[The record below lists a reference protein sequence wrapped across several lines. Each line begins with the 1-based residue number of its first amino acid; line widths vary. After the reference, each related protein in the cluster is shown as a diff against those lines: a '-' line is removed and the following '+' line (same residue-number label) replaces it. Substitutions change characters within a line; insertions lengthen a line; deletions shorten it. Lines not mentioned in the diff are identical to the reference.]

1 MTNKKLKLAAMS
13 VALTACVAAQPMAA
27 HAVEGPDPAED
38 NAAPQAEPVA
48 ESSTPAP
55 VAEEGEKQEK
65 VGEQEE
71 FFPPPVNEEAKS
83 EEQAPAFGP
92 GTKTDDIIIDYK
104 PAEKPEEPGE
114 SGKDGETDGSEG
126 SGETDET
133 ENPDGTYVKGD
144 VIDNSKKDEATG
156 KDGKIGE
163 ATKEETPDSS
173 SSTTVVD
180 PDAEVKKGDP
190 VVGKDEDGNTTITT
204 PTETT
209 GTETTTT
216 TGTGK
221 ADSSTTIT
229 DTKKG
234 EEINLDDELGKD
246 VRPDWKTDKDAKLGD
261 YTVDKVEPAKDGNSK
276 TLTLKKTSPTEE
288 KEMAA
293 EDIAKLLDVPEG
305 GVEKKEELDEEG
317 NPKTT
322 YTLKKEEIS
331 TDENGNTVTRVTY
344 YKITGNTVE
353 TTTETTLVLKV
364 EKGTV
369 DVNNEDLTTEIE
381 LPSITAKNTDET
393 KTDVIEISSEKL
405 GEMLQDEYYNNVTGE
420 YVYTENVDGKEYTYK
435 VKKMEDSKPLTNAQ
449 LAERLGEGFTGDDN
463 GVYYKGEKL
472 TFDQMEAVRKTLSYT
487 VEVTEVTKTPGQV
500 EGGQESIESAKETA
514 KLEAIKAALT
524 DAARNAGINVET
536 DDFKNQLN
544 TIDPTGKGQLNLS
557 YTDADGNVHTV
568 TLRYNGATVSA
579 PQPGTPDSS
588 KDTETRKDVTDNVIT
603 GTAYVTGSNTWTE
616 SGSLNGTYVKPGSGE
631 LPSLDG
637 WTIASKDPEKGT
649 TTYKKE
655 DTVTSPDG
663 TSTKITRTCTITE
676 SSASLSDTEKEEI
689 AWAELL
695 NQHPEYKNKDE
706 LKAAGYNINISSM
719 DFSGIKCVEWT
730 IDELSEST
738 KTDAKDLNDKLV
750 IPGGK
755 NWSIDEK
762 ARTITVDGKTYDK
775 VTKTNDGYTCTVEDK
790 NGVKT
795 TYTFTKQAGAPLTPE
810 EIQTALAG
818 QYSVSADSIRL
829 NADGKTATFTKG
841 NETITV
847 DYSTLSETLTVR
859 KDVHTSSS
867 VTDIIKDNKDLE
879 KAYDELW
886 KQIQEIQSK
895 LLPGEELWIGN
906 LEVTDKTEKT
916 DIIKYFTTAISPENM
931 SKDELIKALQ
941 EQERIAKNST
951 YVANKGSDYEETKKN
966 YYSGEKTD
974 EFKSFSKAP
983 DGSKI
988 EVYWKLTWWGG
999 YYYYTDANGQE
1010 VRVHSNTVHYE
1021 EQRDDIGH
1029 LDLASGSKLDLL
1041 PDKDDKVDQT
1051 DCVLV
1056 SKNLKLEWNYDAG
1069 NLVNGKGNQLVG
1081 LDSKISW
1088 DDEGGEGNG
1097 HYEYD
1102 RGTPNNCPDKSAY
1115 YKLTGTVA
1123 YDPIKENGSIKLY
1136 QGQRGDYWTPGI
1148 SAEDQAINAYLKATG
1163 SSKTAASL
1171 TKKERDAIV
1180 GTYVVQIGTT
1190 GTNSTGESGYQ
1201 VYLKSSELTAYGYMT
1216 RDANT
1221 CINSTYKRQ
1230 DGTWGYVGGYDLMI
1244 SKLTQVSE
1252 GKVVGQTESTIKTIT
1267 APLSIRSS
1275 QDFANRLLELNK
1287 QTTTHK
1293 TSESATAYG
1302 ENTSGGFDGAYT
1314 QNKSETVTGSGTGK
1328 GHYTTFT
1335 EVLKKLFTGSGSKEH
1350 DEGKVSYT
1358 YRTTDKVDTT
1368 PVSKETVTTTDAHV
1382 DYNYTSIETR
1392 TVTVN
1397 GEETVIVP
1405 PVTPPV
1411 DPDTPDGPV
1420 EDETPDEVMTPETP
1434 ELPAVQDAAP
1444 DEVVLPAEP
1453 ELPAV
1458 QDATA
1463 LPQTGVN
1470 WMAALGMAFS
1480 GMLLTIAGAF
1490 ASLKYKEKH

>member
-27 HAVEGPDPAED
+27 HAVEGPDSVED
-38 NAAPQAEPVA
+38 NAAPQAEP
-48 ESSTPAP
+48 AP
-55 VAEEGEKQEK
+55 VEGKTAEGEVEGEEEKQE
-65 VGEQEE
+65 E
-71 FFPPPVNEEAKS
+71 FVPPENDEAKKDD
-83 EEQAPAFGP
+83 QAPAFGP

-104 PAEKPEEPGE
+104 PAEKPDETGKSGE
-114 SGKDGETDGSEG
+114 DGETDGSDG

-246 VRPDWKTDKDAKLGD
+246 VRPDWKTDKDAKLGG

-276 TLTLKKTSPTEE
+276 TLTLKKTSEPET
-288 KEMAA
+288 KKMSA
-293 EDIAKLLDVPEG
+293 EDVAKLLDVPEG
-305 GVEKKEELDEEG
+305 GVEKKTDDEG
-317 NPKTT
+317 NTT
-322 YTLKKEEIS
+322 YTLKKEETS

-344 YKITGNTVE
+344 YEITGNSVK
-353 TTTETTLVLKV
+353 TTTETTLKLKV
-364 EKGTV
+364 EKGTETKK
-369 DVNNEDLTTEIE
+369 DQDLSTEAE
-381 LPSITAKNTDET
+381 LPDSITVKNGKSELKVSKDILEKALDNGGTYTDTNKNITYTVT
-393 KTDVIEISSEKL
+393 KKEESSTKL
-405 GEMLQDEYYNNVTGE
+405 SNE
-420 YVYTENVDGKEYTYK
+420 
-435 VKKMEDSKPLTNAQ
+435 Q
-449 LAERLGEGFTGDDN
+449 LAKRLGDGFTYNAADDSIS
-463 GVYYKGEKL
+463 YKGEKL
-472 TFDQMEAVRKTLSYT
+472 TISQNDVYRKLLSYDVT
-487 VEVTEVTKTPGQV
+487 VTETIKNEGQV
-500 EGGQESIESAKETA
+500 EGGQASIDKANNDA

-524 DAARNAGINVET
+524 DAAKKTGINVDSE
-536 DDFKNQLN
+536 DFKNQLN

-568 TLRYNGATVSA
+568 TLCYDGATVSA
-579 PQPGTPDSS
+579 PQPGSS
-588 KDTETRKDVTDNVIT
+588 DPRKDTETRKDVTDNVIT

-631 LPSLDG
+631 LPSLEG
-637 WTIASKDPEKGT
+637 WTFDGIDTEKGT
-649 TTYKKE
+649 TIYKKE
-655 DTVTSPDG
+655 DTVTLSDG

-719 DFSGIKCVEWT
+719 DFSGIKRVEWT
-730 IDELSEST
+730 IAELSEST

-762 ARTITVDGKTYDK
+762 AGTITVDGKTYDK

-841 NETITV
+841 DETITV

-886 KQIQEIQSK
+886 KQIQEIRSK
-895 LLPGEELWIGN
+895 LPPDEELWIGN
-906 LEVTDKTEKT
+906 LEVTDKTKKT

-988 EVYWKLTWWGG
+988 EVYWKWTLWGG

-1069 NLVNGKGNQLVG
+1069 NLVNGKDNQPVG

-1088 DDEGGEGNG
+1088 DDEGGEGDG

-1180 GTYVVQIGTT
+1180 GTYVVKIGTT
-1190 GTNSTGESGYQ
+1190 DTNSTGESGYQ
-1201 VYLKSSELTAYGYMT
+1201 VYLKTSELTAYGYMT

-1335 EVLKKLFTGSGSKEH
+1335 EVLKKLFSGKGETSYDTGS
-1350 DEGKVSYT
+1350 VSYS
-1358 YRTTDKVDTT
+1358 YRTPDEVITSA
-1368 PVSKETVTTTDAHV
+1368 VSKTTKTTTDAHV

-1405 PVTPPV
+1405 PVTPPE
-1411 DPDTPDGPV
+1411 TPV
-1420 EDETPDEVMTPETP
+1420 EDETPDEVVTPETP
-1434 ELPAVQDAAP
+1434 ELPPVQDAAP
-1444 DEVVLPAEP
+1444 DDAAPETPVLPSDAV
-1453 ELPAV
+1453 LPAV
-1458 QDATA
+1458 QDA

>member
-27 HAVEGPDPAED
+27 HAVEGPDSVED
-38 NAAPQAEPVA
+38 NAAPQAEP
-48 ESSTPAP
+48 AP
-55 VAEEGEKQEK
+55 VEGKTAEGEVEGEEEKQE
-65 VGEQEE
+65 E
-71 FFPPPVNEEAKS
+71 FVPPVNDEAKKDD
-83 EEQAPAFGP
+83 QAPAFGP
-92 GTKTDDIIIDYK
+92 GTNTDDIIIDYK
-104 PAEKPEEPGE
+104 PAEKPDE
-114 SGKDGETDGSEG
+114 SGE

-246 VRPDWKTDKDAKLGD
+246 VRPDWKTDKDAKLGG

-276 TLTLKKTSPTEE
+276 TLTLKKTSEPET
-288 KEMAA
+288 KKMSA
-293 EDIAKLLDVPEG
+293 EDVAKLLDVPEG
-305 GVEKKEELDEEG
+305 GVEKKTDDEG
-317 NPKTT
+317 NTT
-322 YTLKKEEIS
+322 YTLKKEETS

-344 YKITGNTVE
+344 YEITGNSVK
-353 TTTETTLVLKV
+353 TTTETTLKLKV
-364 EKGTV
+364 EKGTETKK
-369 DVNNEDLTTEIE
+369 DQDLSTEAE
-381 LPSITAKNTDET
+381 LPDSITVKNGKSELKVSKDILEKALDNGGTYTDTDKNITYTVT
-393 KTDVIEISSEKL
+393 KKEESSTKL
-405 GEMLQDEYYNNVTGE
+405 SNE
-420 YVYTENVDGKEYTYK
+420 
-435 VKKMEDSKPLTNAQ
+435 Q
-449 LAERLGEGFTGDDN
+449 LAKRLGDGFTYNAADDSIS
-463 GVYYKGEKL
+463 YKGEKL
-472 TFDQMEAVRKTLSYT
+472 TISQNDVYRKLLSYDVT
-487 VEVTEVTKTPGQV
+487 VTETIKNEGQV
-500 EGGQESIESAKETA
+500 EGGQASIDKANNDA

-524 DAARNAGINVET
+524 DAAKKTGINVDSE
-536 DDFKNQLN
+536 DFKNQLN

-568 TLRYNGATVSA
+568 TLCYDGATVSA
-579 PQPGTPDSS
+579 PEPSS
-588 KDTETRKDVTDNVIT
+588 SDPSKNTETREDIKDYTVT

-631 LPSLDG
+631 LPSLEG
-637 WTIASKDPEKGT
+637 WTFDGIDTEKGT

-655 DTVTSPDG
+655 ETVTSPDG
-663 TSTKITRTCTITE
+663 TSTKIIRTCTITE
-676 SSASLSDTEKEEI
+676 SSASLSDAEKADI

-695 NQHPEYKNKDE
+695 KQHPEYKNEDE
-706 LKAAGYNINISSM
+706 LKAAGYNIDIGSM
-719 DFSGIKCVEWT
+719 DFSGIKRVEWT
-730 IDELSEST
+730 IGTLSEST
-738 KTDAKDLNDKLV
+738 KTDTKDLNDKLV

-762 ARTITVDGKTYDK
+762 AGTITVDGKTYDK

-841 NETITV
+841 DETITV

-886 KQIQEIQSK
+886 KQIQEIRSK
-895 LLPGEELWIGN
+895 LPPDEELWIGN
-906 LEVTDKTEKT
+906 LEVTDKTKKT

-988 EVYWKLTWWGG
+988 EVYWKWTLWGG

-1069 NLVNGKGNQLVG
+1069 NLVNGKDNQPVG

-1088 DDEGGEGNG
+1088 DDEGGEGDG

-1180 GTYVVQIGTT
+1180 GTYVVKIGTT
-1190 GTNSTGESGYQ
+1190 DTNSTGESGYQ
-1201 VYLKSSELTAYGYMT
+1201 VYLKTSELTAYGYMT

-1335 EVLKKLFTGSGSKEH
+1335 EVLKKLFSGKGETSYDTGS
-1350 DEGKVSYT
+1350 VSYS
-1358 YRTTDKVDTT
+1358 YRTPDEVITSA
-1368 PVSKETVTTTDAHV
+1368 VSKTTKTTTDAHV

-1405 PVTPPV
+1405 PVTPPE
-1411 DPDTPDGPV
+1411 TPV
-1420 EDETPDEVMTPETP
+1420 EDETPDEVVTPETP
-1434 ELPAVQDAAP
+1434 ELPPVQDAAP
-1444 DEVVLPAEP
+1444 DDAAPETPVLPSDAV
-1453 ELPAV
+1453 LPAV
-1458 QDATA
+1458 QDA

>member
-1 MTNKKLKLAAMS
+1 MTNKKLKLATMS

-27 HAVEGPDPAED
+27 HAVEGPDSVED
-38 NAAPQAEPVA
+38 NAAPQAEP
-48 ESSTPAP
+48 AP
-55 VAEEGEKQEK
+55 VEGKTAEGEVEGEEEKQE
-65 VGEQEE
+65 E
-71 FFPPPVNEEAKS
+71 FVPPVNDEAKKDD
-83 EEQAPAFGP
+83 QAPAFGP

-104 PAEKPEEPGE
+104 PAEKPDETGKSGE
-114 SGKDGETDGSEG
+114 DGETDGSDG

-163 ATKEETPDSS
+163 ATKEETPEGS

-246 VRPDWKTDKDAKLGD
+246 VRPDWKTDKDAKLGG

-353 TTTETTLVLKV
+353 TTTETTLKLKV
-364 EKGTV
+364 EKGTETKK
-369 DVNNEDLTTEIE
+369 DQDLSTEAE
-381 LPSITAKNTDET
+381 LPDSITVKNGKSELKVSKDILEKALDNGGTYTDTDKNITYTVT
-393 KTDVIEISSEKL
+393 KKEESSTKL
-405 GEMLQDEYYNNVTGE
+405 SNE
-420 YVYTENVDGKEYTYK
+420 
-435 VKKMEDSKPLTNAQ
+435 Q
-449 LAERLGEGFTGDDN
+449 LAKRLGDGFTYNAADDSIS
-463 GVYYKGEKL
+463 YKGEKL
-472 TFDQMEAVRKTLSYT
+472 TISQNDVYRKLLSYDVT
-487 VEVTEVTKTPGQV
+487 VTETIKNEGQV
-500 EGGQESIESAKETA
+500 EGGQASIDKANNDA

-568 TLRYNGATVSA
+568 TLRYDGATVSA
-579 PQPGTPDSS
+579 PQPGSS
-588 KDTETRKDVTDNVIT
+588 DPRKDTETRKDVTDNVIT

-655 DTVTSPDG
+655 ETVTLPDG
-663 TSTKITRTCTITE
+663 TSTKITRTCTIKE
-676 SSASLSDTEKEEI
+676 SSASLSDAEKEEI
-689 AWAELL
+689 AWKEL
-695 NQHPEYKNKDE
+695 QNKTGKD
-706 LKAAGYNINISSM
+706 KATLLQEGYSIDIGSM
-719 DFSGIKCVEWT
+719 DFSGIKRVEWT
-730 IDELSEST
+730 INELSEST

-841 NETITV
+841 DETITV

-867 VTDIIKDNKDLE
+867 VTGIIKDDKDLE

-895 LLPGEELWIGN
+895 LQPGEELRIG
-906 LEVTDKTEKT
+906 ETKIDSTTKKE
-916 DIIKYFTTAISPENM
+916 DIIKYFTKAISPDDM

-941 EQERIAKNST
+941 EQERIAKSST

-966 YYSGEKTD
+966 YYSGEKTG
-974 EFKSFSKAP
+974 EFKYFSKAP

-988 EVYWKLTWWGG
+988 EVYWKSTWGWNG
-999 YYYYTDANGQE
+999 YYYYTDANGHE
-1010 VRVHSNTVHYE
+1010 VRVDSNTVHSE
-1021 EQRDDIGH
+1021 EQRDDIKH

-1041 PDKDDKVDQT
+1041 PDEDGKVNQT

-1069 NLVNGKGNQLVG
+1069 KLVNGKDNQTVG

-1088 DDEGGEGNG
+1088 DDEGGKGSG

-1102 RGTPNNCPDKSAY
+1102 RGDPNKNPDKSAY

-1136 QGQRGDYWTPGI
+1136 QGQRGDYWTPSI
-1148 SAEDQAINAYLKATG
+1148 SAEDEAINAYLKATG
-1163 SSKTAASL
+1163 SNKTAASL

-1244 SKLTQVSE
+1244 SELTQVRE

-1275 QDFANRLLELNK
+1275 QDFAKRLLELNK
-1287 QTTTHK
+1287 QTTTTHK
-1293 TSESATAYG
+1293 TGEGATAYG
-1302 ENTSGGFDGAYT
+1302 ENTSGDFDGAYT
-1314 QNKSETVTGSGTGK
+1314 QKKSETVEGSGTGK

-1335 EVLKKLFTGSGSKEH
+1335 EVLKKIFSGSGSKEH
-1350 DEGKVSYT
+1350 DEGSVSYT
-1358 YRTTDKVDTT
+1358 HRTTDKVNTT

-1405 PVTPPV
+1405 PVTPPE
-1411 DPDTPDGPV
+1411 TPV
-1420 EDETPDEVMTPETP
+1420 EDETPDEVVTPETP
-1434 ELPAVQDAAP
+1434 ELPPVQDATPDAP
-1444 DEVVLPAEP
+1444 VLPSDAV
-1453 ELPAV
+1453 LPAV
-1458 QDATA
+1458 QDA

>member
-1 MTNKKLKLAAMS
+1 MEGK
-13 VALTACVAAQPMAA
+13 TAEGE
-27 HAVEGPDPAED
+27 VEG
-38 NAAPQAEPVA
+38 
-48 ESSTPAP
+48 
-55 VAEEGEKQEK
+55 EEEKQE
-65 VGEQEE
+65 E
-71 FFPPPVNEEAKS
+71 FVPPENDEAKKDD
-83 EEQAPAFGP
+83 QAPAFGP

-104 PAEKPEEPGE
+104 PAEKPEEPGK
-114 SGKDGETDGSEG
+114 SGEDGEADGSEG

-246 VRPDWKTDKDAKLGD
+246 VRPDWKTDKDAKLGG

-276 TLTLKKTSPTEE
+276 TLTLKKTSEPET
-288 KEMAA
+288 KEMSA
-293 EDIAKLLDVPEG
+293 EDVAKLLDVPED
-305 GVEKKEELDEEG
+305 GVEKKTDDEG
-317 NPKTT
+317 NTT
-322 YTLKKEEIS
+322 YTLKKEETS
-331 TDENGNTVTRVTY
+331 TDENGNTVTRTTY
-344 YKITGNTVE
+344 YEITGNTVE
-353 TTTETTLVLKV
+353 TTTETTLKLKV
-364 EKGTV
+364 EKGTETKK
-369 DVNNEDLTTEIE
+369 DQDLSTEAE
-381 LPSITAKNTDET
+381 LPDSITVKNGKSELKVSKDILEKALDNGGTYTDTDKNITYTVT
-393 KTDVIEISSEKL
+393 KKEESSTKL
-405 GEMLQDEYYNNVTGE
+405 SNE
-420 YVYTENVDGKEYTYK
+420 
-435 VKKMEDSKPLTNAQ
+435 Q
-449 LAERLGEGFTGDDN
+449 LAKRLGDGFTYNAADDSIS
-463 GVYYKGEKL
+463 YKGEKL
-472 TFDQMEAVRKTLSYT
+472 TISQNDVYRKLLSYDVT
-487 VEVTEVTKTPGQV
+487 VTETIKNEGQV
-500 EGGQESIESAKETA
+500 EGGQASIDKANNDA

-524 DAARNAGINVET
+524 DAAKKTGINVDSE
-536 DDFKNQLN
+536 DFKNQLN

-568 TLRYNGATVSA
+568 TLRYDGATVSA

-603 GTAYVTGSNTWTE
+603 GTAYVPGSNTWTE

-631 LPSLDG
+631 LPSLEG
-637 WTIASKDPEKGT
+637 WTFDGIDTEKGT

-655 DTVTSPDG
+655 ETVTSPDG

-676 SSASLSDTEKEEI
+676 SSASLSDAEKADI

-695 NQHPEYKNKDE
+695 KQHPEYKNEDE
-706 LKAAGYNINISSM
+706 LKAAGYNIDIGSM
-719 DFSGIKCVEWT
+719 DFSGIKRVEWT
-730 IDELSEST
+730 IGTLSEST
-738 KTDAKDLNDKLV
+738 KTDTKDLNDKLV

-755 NWSIDEK
+755 NWSIDEN
-762 ARTITVDGKTYDK
+762 AGTITVDGNIYRN
-775 VTKTNDGYTCTVEDK
+775 VTKTDDGYTCTVEDK

-895 LLPGEELWIGN
+895 LLPGEELWIG
-906 LEVTDKTEKT
+906 KTKIDSTTKKE
-916 DIIKYFTTAISPENM
+916 DIIKYFTKAISPENM

-988 EVYWKLTWWGG
+988 EVYWKSTWLWYG

-1010 VRVHSNTVHYE
+1010 VRVDNNTVHYE

-1041 PDKDDKVDQT
+1041 PDEDGKVDQT

-1069 NLVNGKGNQLVG
+1069 NLVNGKGNQPVG

-1088 DDEGGEGNG
+1088 DDEGGKGDG

-1102 RGTPNNCPDKSAY
+1102 RGNSNNCPDKSAY

-1148 SAEDQAINAYLKATG
+1148 SAEDEAINAYLKATG
-1163 SSKTAASL
+1163 SNKTAASL

-1244 SKLTQVSE
+1244 SELTQVSE

-1275 QDFANRLLELNK
+1275 QDFAKRLLELNK
-1287 QTTTHK
+1287 QTTTTHK
-1293 TSESATAYG
+1293 TGEGATAYG

-1314 QNKSETVTGSGTGK
+1314 QDKSETVTGSGTGK

-1335 EVLKKLFTGSGSKEH
+1335 EVLKKIFSGSGSKEH

-1358 YRTTDKVDTT
+1358 HRTTDNVNTT
-1368 PVSKETVTTTDAHV
+1368 PVSKETVTTTAAHV

-1420 EDETPDEVMTPETP
+1420 EDETPDEVVTPETP
-1434 ELPAVQDAAP
+1434 ELPPVQDATPDAP
-1444 DEVVLPAEP
+1444 VLPSDVV
-1453 ELPAV
+1453 LPAV
-1458 QDATA
+1458 QDA

-1480 GMLLTIAGAF
+1480 GMLLMVVGAF
-1490 ASLKYKEKH
+1490 TSLKYKEKH

>member
-27 HAVEGPDPAED
+27 HAVEGPDSVED
-38 NAAPQAEPVA
+38 NAAPQAEP
-48 ESSTPAP
+48 AP
-55 VAEEGEKQEK
+55 VEGKTAEGEVEGEEEKQE
-65 VGEQEE
+65 E
-71 FFPPPVNEEAKS
+71 FVPPVNDEAKKDD
-83 EEQAPAFGP
+83 QAPAFGP
-92 GTKTDDIIIDYK
+92 GTNTDDIIIDYK
-104 PAEKPEEPGE
+104 PAEKPDESGE
-114 SGKDGETDGSEG
+114 SGEGGEADGSEG

-209 GTETTTT
+209 GTQTTTT

-221 ADSSTTIT
+221 ADSSTAIT

-246 VRPDWKTDKDAKLGD
+246 VRPDWKTDKDAKLGG

-276 TLTLKKTSPTEE
+276 TLTLKKTSEPET
-288 KEMAA
+288 KEIEMSA
-293 EDIAKLLDVPEG
+293 EDVAKLLDVPED

-322 YTLKKEEIS
+322 YILKKEETS

-344 YKITGNTVE
+344 YEITGNTVK

-369 DVNNEDLTTEIE
+369 DVNNEDLNTPIQQPDIKDKETENVL
-381 LPSITAKNTDET
+381 LPSGKLESILEDSIKKDDNTYTYTETIPNEDGTITIREYTIT
-393 KTDVIEISSEKL
+393 KTDEAR
-405 GEMLQDEYYNNVTGE
+405 D
-420 YVYTENVDGKEYTYK
+420 
-435 VKKMEDSKPLTNAQ
+435 LTPEE
-449 LAERLGEGFTGDDN
+449 LAKRLGEDFTGDDN

-472 TFDQMEAVRKTLSYT
+472 TFEQMEAKRHALSYQVQIKET
-487 VEVTEVTKTPGQV
+487 HKTFDQV
-500 EGGQESIESAKETA
+500 EGGQESIKSAKETA

-524 DAARNAGINVET
+524 DAAKKTGINVDSE
-536 DDFKNQLN
+536 DFKNQLN

-568 TLRYNGATVSA
+568 TLRYDGATVSA

-616 SGSLNGTYVKPGSGE
+616 SGSLNGTYVKPGGGE
-631 LPSLDG
+631 LPSLEG
-637 WTIASKDPEKGT
+637 WTFDGIDTEKGT
-649 TTYKKE
+649 TIYKKE
-655 DTVTSPDG
+655 DTVTLPDG
-663 TSTKITRTCTITE
+663 TITKITRTCTITE

-719 DFSGIKCVEWT
+719 DFSGIKRVEWT

-738 KTDAKDLNDKLV
+738 KKDAKDLHDKLV

-762 ARTITVDGKTYDK
+762 AGTITVDGETYDK
-775 VTKTNDGYTCTVEDK
+775 VTKTADGYTCTVEDK

-795 TYTFTKQAGAPLTPE
+795 TYTFTKKAGAPLTPE

-841 NETITV
+841 DETITV

-895 LLPGEELWIGN
+895 LLPGEELWIG
-906 LEVTDKTEKT
+906 KTKIDSTTQKE

-974 EFKSFSKAP
+974 EFKYFSKAP

-988 EVYWKLTWWGG
+988 EVYWKSTWLWYG

-1010 VRVHSNTVHYE
+1010 VRVDDNTVHYE

-1069 NLVNGKGNQLVG
+1069 NLVNGKGNQTVG

-1088 DDEGGEGNG
+1088 DDEGGKGSG

-1102 RGTPNNCPDKSAY
+1102 RGDPNKNPDKSAY

-1123 YDPIKENGSIKLY
+1123 YDPTKENGNIKLY
-1136 QGQRGDYWTPGI
+1136 QGGYDGWYWV

-1163 SSKTAASL
+1163 SNKTAANLS
-1171 TKKERDAIV
+1171 KKERDAIV
-1180 GTYVVQIGTT
+1180 GTYVVKIGTT
-1190 GTNSTGESGYQ
+1190 DTNSTGESGYQ
-1201 VYLKSSELTAYGYMT
+1201 VYLKTSELTAYGYMT

-1230 DGTWGYVGGYDLMI
+1230 NGTWDYVGGYDLMI

-1293 TSESATAYG
+1293 TSESATASG
-1302 ENTSGGFDGAYT
+1302 ENTSGGFNGAYT
-1314 QNKSETVTGSGTGK
+1314 QDKSETVTGSGTGK

-1335 EVLKKLFTGSGSKEH
+1335 EVLKKLFSGKGETTY

-1358 YRTTDKVDTT
+1358 YRTTDKVNTT

-1411 DPDTPDGPV
+1411 TPPETPV
-1420 EDETPDEVMTPETP
+1420 EDETPDEVVTPETP
-1434 ELPAVQDAAP
+1434 ELPPVQDATPDDAAP
-1444 DEVVLPAEP
+1444 ETPVLPSDVV
-1453 ELPAV
+1453 LPAV
-1458 QDATA
+1458 QDA

>member
-1 MTNKKLKLAAMS
+1 M
-13 VALTACVAAQPMAA
+13 
-27 HAVEGPDPAED
+27 
-38 NAAPQAEPVA
+38 
-48 ESSTPAP
+48 
-55 VAEEGEKQEK
+55 
-65 VGEQEE
+65 
-71 FFPPPVNEEAKS
+71 NEEAKS

-92 GTKTDDIIIDYK
+92 GTKTDDITIDYK
-104 PAEKPEEPGE
+104 PAAKPEEPGK
-114 SGKDGETDGSEG
+114 SGEDGEADGSEG

-209 GTETTTT
+209 GTQTTTT

-261 YTVDKVEPAKDGNSK
+261 YTVDKVENSKDGNSK
-276 TLTLKKTSPTEE
+276 ELTLKKTSPTEE

-293 EDIAKLLDVPEG
+293 EDIAKLLDVPEDG
-305 GVEKKEELDEEG
+305 LEKKTDDEG
-317 NPKTT
+317 NTT
-322 YTLKKEEIS
+322 YTLKKEETS
-331 TDENGNTVTRVTY
+331 TDENGNTVTRTTY
-344 YKITGNTVE
+344 YEITGNTVK
-353 TTTETTLVLKV
+353 TTTETTLKLKV
-364 EKGTV
+364 EKGTETKK
-369 DVNNEDLTTEIE
+369 DQDLSTEAE
-381 LPSITAKNTDET
+381 LPDSITVKNGKSELKVSKDILEKALDNGGTYTDTDKNITYTVT
-393 KTDVIEISSEKL
+393 KKEESSTKL
-405 GEMLQDEYYNNVTGE
+405 SNE
-420 YVYTENVDGKEYTYK
+420 
-435 VKKMEDSKPLTNAQ
+435 Q
-449 LAERLGEGFTGDDN
+449 LAKRLGDGFTSNAADDSIS
-463 GVYYKGEKL
+463 YKGEKL
-472 TFDQMEAVRKTLSYT
+472 TISQNDVYRKLLSYDVT
-487 VEVTEVTKTPGQV
+487 VTETIKNEGQV
-500 EGGQESIESAKETA
+500 EGGQASIDKANNDA

-524 DAARNAGINVET
+524 DAAKKTGINVDSE
-536 DDFKNQLN
+536 DFKNQLN

-568 TLRYNGATVSA
+568 TLRYDGATVSA
-579 PQPGTPDSS
+579 PQPGSSDPS
-588 KDTETRKDVTDNVIT
+588 KDTETREDIKDYTVT

-631 LPSLDG
+631 LPSLEG
-637 WTIASKDPEKGT
+637 WTFDGIDTEKGT

-655 DTVTSPDG
+655 ETVTSPDG

-676 SSASLSDTEKEEI
+676 SSASLSDAEKEEI
-689 AWAELL
+689 AWKEL
-695 NQHPEYKNKDE
+695 QNKTGKD
-706 LKAAGYNINISSM
+706 KATLLQEGYSIDIGSM
-719 DFSGIKCVEWT
+719 DFSGIKRVEWT
-730 IDELSEST
+730 IDTLSEST
-738 KTDAKDLNDKLV
+738 KTDTKDLNDKLV

-755 NWSIDEK
+755 NWSIDEN
-762 ARTITVDGKTYDK
+762 AGTITVDGNIYRN
-775 VTKTNDGYTCTVEDK
+775 VTKTDDGYTCTVEDK

-795 TYTFTKQAGAPLTPE
+795 TYTFTKKAGAPLTPE

-841 NETITV
+841 DETITV

-867 VTDIIKDNKDLE
+867 VTGIIKDDKDLE

-895 LLPGEELWIGN
+895 LQPGEELRIG
-906 LEVTDKTEKT
+906 ETKIDSTTKKE
-916 DIIKYFTTAISPENM
+916 DIIKYFTKVISPDNM

-966 YYSGEKTD
+966 YYSGEKTG
-974 EFKSFSKAP
+974 EFKYFSKAP

-988 EVYWKLTWWGG
+988 EVYWKSTWGWNG
-999 YYYYTDANGQE
+999 YYYYTDANGHE
-1010 VRVHSNTVHYE
+1010 VRVDSNTVHSE

-1041 PDKDDKVDQT
+1041 PDKDGKVDQT

-1069 NLVNGKGNQLVG
+1069 NLVNGKDNQTVG

-1088 DDEGGEGNG
+1088 DDEGGEGSG

-1102 RGTPNNCPDKSAY
+1102 RGNRNNNPDKSAY

-1136 QGQRGDYWTPGI
+1136 QGGYDGWHWV

-1171 TKKERDAIV
+1171 TKKERNAIV
-1180 GTYVVQIGTT
+1180 GTYVVKIGTT
-1190 GTNSTGESGYQ
+1190 DTNSTGESGYQ
-1201 VYLKSSELTAYGYMT
+1201 VYLKTSELTAYGYMT

-1230 DGTWGYVGGYDLMI
+1230 TNSWDYVGGYDLMI
-1244 SKLTQVSE
+1244 SKLTQVRE

-1275 QDFANRLLELNK
+1275 QDFAKRLLELNK
-1287 QTTTHK
+1287 QTTTTHK
-1293 TSESATAYG
+1293 TGEGATAYG
-1302 ENTSGGFDGAYT
+1302 ENTSGGFDGTYT
-1314 QNKSETVTGSGTGK
+1314 QKKSETVEGSGTGK

-1335 EVLKKLFTGSGSKEH
+1335 EVLKKIFSGSGSKEH
-1350 DEGKVSYT
+1350 DEGSVSYT
-1358 YRTTDKVDTT
+1358 HRTTDKVNTT

-1392 TVTVN
+1392 KVTVS
-1397 GEETVIVP
+1397 GEETVIV
-1405 PVTPPV
+1405 PPV

-1420 EDETPDEVMTPETP
+1420 EDETPDEVVTPETP
-1434 ELPAVQDAAP
+1434 ELPPVQDATPDAP
-1444 DEVVLPAEP
+1444 VLPSDAV
-1453 ELPAV
+1453 LPAV

-1480 GMLLTIAGAF
+1480 GMLLMVVGAF
-1490 ASLKYKEKH
+1490 TSLKYKEKH

>member
-1 MTNKKLKLAAMS
+1 MLWK
-13 VALTACVAAQPMAA
+13 
-27 HAVEGPDPAED
+27 
-38 NAAPQAEPVA
+38 APTLSRITLPRR
-48 ESSTPAP
+48 PNP
-55 VAEEGEKQEK
+55 PLWK
-65 VGEQEE
+65 VRPQKARSRAKRKSRRSL
-71 FFPPPVNEEAKS
+71 PPPVNEEAKS

-92 GTKTDDIIIDYK
+92 GTKTDDITIDYK
-104 PAEKPEEPGE
+104 PAEKPGEPGK
-114 SGKDGETDGSEG
+114 SGEDGEADGSEG

-156 KDGKIGE
+156 KDGKIGT

-209 GTETTTT
+209 GTQTTTT

-246 VRPDWKTDKDAKLGD
+246 VRPDWKTDKDAKLGG

-344 YKITGNTVE
+344 YEITGNSVK
-353 TTTETTLVLKV
+353 TTTETTLKLKV
-364 EKGTV
+364 EKGTETKK
-369 DVNNEDLTTEIE
+369 DQDLSTEAE
-381 LPSITAKNTDET
+381 LPDSITVKNGKSELKVSKDILEKALDNGGTYTDTDKNITYTVT
-393 KTDVIEISSEKL
+393 KKEESSTKL
-405 GEMLQDEYYNNVTGE
+405 SNE
-420 YVYTENVDGKEYTYK
+420 
-435 VKKMEDSKPLTNAQ
+435 Q
-449 LAERLGEGFTGDDN
+449 LAKRLGDGFTYNAADDSIS
-463 GVYYKGEKL
+463 YKGEKL
-472 TFDQMEAVRKTLSYT
+472 TISQNDVYRKLLSYDVT
-487 VEVTEVTKTPGQV
+487 VTETIKNEGQV
-500 EGGQESIESAKETA
+500 EGGQASIDKANNDA

-524 DAARNAGINVET
+524 DAAKKTGINVDSE
-536 DDFKNQLN
+536 DFKNQLN

-568 TLRYNGATVSA
+568 TLCYDGATVSTDL
-579 PQPGTPDSS
+579 GTPDSS
-588 KDTETRKDVTDNVIT
+588 KDTETREDVKDYTVT

-655 DTVTSPDG
+655 ETVTSPDG

-676 SSASLSDTEKEEI
+676 SSASLTDTEKEEI
-689 AWAELL
+689 AWKEL
-695 NQHPEYKNKDE
+695 QNKTGKD
-706 LKAAGYNINISSM
+706 KATLLQEGYSIDIGSM
-719 DFSGIKCVEWT
+719 DFSGIKRVEWT
-730 IDELSEST
+730 IDTLSEST
-738 KTDAKDLNDKLV
+738 KTDTKDLNDKLV

-762 ARTITVDGKTYDK
+762 ARTITVDGKTYDN

-795 TYTFTKQAGAPLTPE
+795 TYTFTKQAGAPLTPD

-841 NETITV
+841 DETITV

-867 VTDIIKDNKDLE
+867 VTGIIKDDKDLE

-895 LLPGEELWIGN
+895 LQPGEELRIG
-906 LEVTDKTEKT
+906 ETKIDSTTKKE
-916 DIIKYFTTAISPENM
+916 DIIKYFTKAISPDNM

-966 YYSGEKTD
+966 YYSGEKTG
-974 EFKSFSKAP
+974 EFKYFSKAP

-988 EVYWKLTWWGG
+988 EVYWKSTWGWNG
-999 YYYYTDANGQE
+999 YYYYTDANGHE
-1010 VRVHSNTVHYE
+1010 VRVHSNTVHSE

-1041 PDKDDKVDQT
+1041 PDKDGKVDQT

-1056 SKNLKLEWNYDAG
+1056 SKDLKLEWNYDAG
-1069 NLVNGKGNQLVG
+1069 NLVNGKGNQTVG

-1088 DDEGGEGNG
+1088 DDEGGEGSG

-1102 RGTPNNCPDKSAY
+1102 RGNRNNNPDKSAY

-1136 QGQRGDYWTPGI
+1136 QGQWGDYWNPGI
-1148 SAEDQAINAYLKATG
+1148 SAEDEAINAYLKATG
-1163 SSKTAASL
+1163 SSKTYRDL
-1171 TKKERDAIV
+1171 TTKERNAIV
-1180 GTYVVQIGTT
+1180 GTYVVKIGTT

-1201 VYLKSSELTAYGYMT
+1201 VYLKSSELTAYGYMS

-1244 SKLTQVSE
+1244 SELTQVRE

-1275 QDFANRLLELNK
+1275 QDFAKRLLELNK
-1287 QTTTHK
+1287 QTTTTHK
-1293 TSESATAYG
+1293 TGEGATAYG
-1302 ENTSGGFDGAYT
+1302 ENTSGDFDGTYT
-1314 QNKSETVTGSGTGK
+1314 QKKSETVEGSGTGK

-1335 EVLKKLFTGSGSKEH
+1335 EVLKKIFSGSGSKEH

-1358 YRTTDKVDTT
+1358 YRTTDKVNTT

-1382 DYNYTSIETR
+1382 GYNYTSIETR
-1392 TVTVN
+1392 KVTVN

-1420 EDETPDEVMTPETP
+1420 EDETPDEVVTPETP
-1434 ELPAVQDAAP
+1434 ELPPVQDATPDAP
-1444 DEVVLPAEP
+1444 VLPSDAV
-1453 ELPAV
+1453 LPAV
-1458 QDATA
+1458 QDA

>member
-1 MTNKKLKLAAMS
+1 M
-13 VALTACVAAQPMAA
+13 
-27 HAVEGPDPAED
+27 
-38 NAAPQAEPVA
+38 
-48 ESSTPAP
+48 
-55 VAEEGEKQEK
+55 
-65 VGEQEE
+65 
-71 FFPPPVNEEAKS
+71 NEEAKS

-92 GTKTDDIIIDYK
+92 GTKTDDITIDYK
-104 PAEKPEEPGE
+104 PAAKPEEPGE
-114 SGKDGETDGSEG
+114 
-126 SGETDET
+126 TDEPET
-133 ENPDGTYVKGD
+133 PGDTHLKGD

-163 ATKEETPDSS
+163 ATKEETPEGS

-234 EEINLDDELGKD
+234 EGIDLNKELGE

-261 YTVDKVEPAKDGNSK
+261 YTVDKVENSKDGNSK
-276 TLTLKKTSPTEE
+276 ELTLKKTSEPET
-288 KEMAA
+288 KEMSA
-293 EDIAKLLDVPEG
+293 EDVAKLLDVPEG

-322 YTLKKEEIS
+322 YILKKEETS
-331 TDENGNTVTRVTY
+331 TDENGNTVTRTTY
-344 YKITGNTVE
+344 YEITGNTVK
-353 TTTETTLVLKV
+353 TTTETTLKLKV
-364 EKGTV
+364 EKGTETKK
-369 DVNNEDLTTEIE
+369 DQDLSTEAE
-381 LPSITAKNTDET
+381 LPDSITVKNGKSELKVSKDILEKALDNGGTYTDTDKNITYTVT
-393 KTDVIEISSEKL
+393 KKEESSTKL
-405 GEMLQDEYYNNVTGE
+405 SNE
-420 YVYTENVDGKEYTYK
+420 
-435 VKKMEDSKPLTNAQ
+435 Q
-449 LAERLGEGFTGDDN
+449 LAKRLGDGFTYNAADDSIS
-463 GVYYKGEKL
+463 YKGEKL
-472 TFDQMEAVRKTLSYT
+472 TISQNDVYRKLLSYDVT
-487 VEVTEVTKTPGQV
+487 VTETIKNEGQV
-500 EGGQESIESAKETA
+500 EGGQASIDKANNDA

-524 DAARNAGINVET
+524 DAAKKTGINVDSE
-536 DDFKNQLN
+536 DFKNQLN

-568 TLRYNGATVSA
+568 TLRYDGATVSA
-579 PQPGTPDSS
+579 PQPGSSDPS
-588 KDTETRKDVTDNVIT
+588 KDTETREDIKDYTVT

-631 LPSLDG
+631 LPSLEG
-637 WTIASKDPEKGT
+637 WTFDGIDTEKGT

-655 DTVTSPDG
+655 ETVTSPDG

-676 SSASLSDTEKEEI
+676 SSASLSDAEKEEI
-689 AWAELL
+689 AWKEL
-695 NQHPEYKNKDE
+695 QNKTGKD
-706 LKAAGYNINISSM
+706 KATLLQEGYSIDIGSM
-719 DFSGIKCVEWT
+719 DFSGIKRVEWT
-730 IDELSEST
+730 IDTLSEST
-738 KTDAKDLNDKLV
+738 KTDTKDLNDKLV

-755 NWSIDEK
+755 NWSIDEN
-762 ARTITVDGKTYDK
+762 AGTITVDGNIYRN
-775 VTKTNDGYTCTVEDK
+775 VTKTDDGYTCTVEDK

-795 TYTFTKQAGAPLTPE
+795 TYTFTKKAGAPLTPE

-841 NETITV
+841 DETITV

-867 VTDIIKDNKDLE
+867 VTGIIKDDKNLE

-895 LLPGEELWIGN
+895 LQPGEELRIG
-906 LEVTDKTEKT
+906 ETKIDSTTKKE
-916 DIIKYFTTAISPENM
+916 DIIKYFTKAISPDNM

-966 YYSGEKTD
+966 YYSGEKTG
-974 EFKSFSKAP
+974 EFKYFSKAP

-988 EVYWKLTWWGG
+988 EVYWKSTWGWNG
-999 YYYYTDANGQE
+999 YYYYTDANGHE
-1010 VRVHSNTVHYE
+1010 VRVDSNTVHSE

-1041 PDKDDKVDQT
+1041 PDKDGKVDQT

-1069 NLVNGKGNQLVG
+1069 NLVNGKDNQTVG

-1088 DDEGGEGNG
+1088 DDEGGEGSG

-1102 RGTPNNCPDKSAY
+1102 RGNRNNNPDKSAY

-1136 QGQRGDYWTPGI
+1136 QGGYDGWHWV

-1171 TKKERDAIV
+1171 TKKERNAIV
-1180 GTYVVQIGTT
+1180 GTYVVKIGTT
-1190 GTNSTGESGYQ
+1190 DTNSTGESGYQ
-1201 VYLKSSELTAYGYMT
+1201 VYLKTSELTAYGYMT

-1230 DGTWGYVGGYDLMI
+1230 TNSWDYVGGYDLMI
-1244 SKLTQVSE
+1244 SKLTQVRE

-1275 QDFANRLLELNK
+1275 QDFAKRLLELNK
-1287 QTTTHK
+1287 QTTTTHK
-1293 TSESATAYG
+1293 TGEGATAYG
-1302 ENTSGGFDGAYT
+1302 ENTSGGFDGTYT
-1314 QNKSETVTGSGTGK
+1314 QKKSETVEGSGTGK

-1335 EVLKKLFTGSGSKEH
+1335 EVLKKIFSGSGSKEH
-1350 DEGKVSYT
+1350 DEGSVSYT
-1358 YRTTDKVDTT
+1358 HRTTDKVNTT

-1392 TVTVN
+1392 KVTVS
-1397 GEETVIVP
+1397 GEETVIV
-1405 PVTPPV
+1405 PPV

-1420 EDETPDEVMTPETP
+1420 EDETPDEVVTPETP
-1434 ELPAVQDAAP
+1434 ELPPVQDATP
-1444 DEVVLPAEP
+1444 DAV
-1453 ELPAV
+1453 LPAV

-1480 GMLLTIAGAF
+1480 GMLLMVVGAF
-1490 ASLKYKEKH
+1490 TSLKYKEKH

>member
-27 HAVEGPDPAED
+27 HAVEGPDSVED
-38 NAAPQAEPVA
+38 NAAPQAEP
-48 ESSTPAP
+48 AP
-55 VAEEGEKQEK
+55 VEGKTAEGEVEGEEEKQE
-65 VGEQEE
+65 E
-71 FFPPPVNEEAKS
+71 FVPPVNDEAKKDD
-83 EEQAPAFGP
+83 QAPAFGP
-92 GTKTDDIIIDYK
+92 GTNTDDITIDYK
-104 PAEKPEEPGE
+104 PAEKPEEP
-114 SGKDGETDGSEG
+114 
-126 SGETDET
+126 GETDET

-246 VRPDWKTDKDAKLGD
+246 VRPDWSTDEKAKLGD
-261 YTVDKVEPAKDGNSK
+261 YTVKEVEPAKDGNSK
-276 TLTLKKTSPTEE
+276 TLTLKKTSEPET
-288 KEMAA
+288 KKMSA
-293 EDIAKLLDVPEG
+293 EDVAKLLDVPED
-305 GVEKKEELDEEG
+305 GVEKKTDDEG
-317 NPKTT
+317 KTT
-322 YTLKKEEIS
+322 YILKKEETS

-435 VKKMEDSKPLTNAQ
+435 VKKTEDSKPLTNAQ

-689 AWAELL
+689 AWNEL
-695 NQHPEYKNKDE
+695 QNKTGKD
-706 LKAAGYNINISSM
+706 KATLIQEGYSIDIGSM
-719 DFSGIKCVEWT
+719 DFSGIKRVEWT

-810 EIQTALAG
+810 EIQTALAV

-879 KAYDELW
+879 KAYDDLW

-988 EVYWKLTWWGG
+988 EVYWKSTWWGG

-1069 NLVNGKGNQLVG
+1069 NLVNGKGNQPVG

-1088 DDEGGEGNG
+1088 DDEGGEGDG

-1136 QGQRGDYWTPGI
+1136 QGGYDDWHWV

-1171 TKKERDAIV
+1171 TKKERNAIV
-1180 GTYVVQIGTT
+1180 GTYVVKIGTT
-1190 GTNSTGESGYQ
+1190 DTNSTGESGYQ
-1201 VYLKSSELTAYGYMT
+1201 VYLKTSELTAYGYMS

-1230 DGTWGYVGGYDLMI
+1230 TNSWDYVGGYDLMI

-1275 QDFANRLLELNK
+1275 QDFANRLLELNQ

-1293 TSESATAYG
+1293 TSERATAYG

-1314 QNKSETVTGSGTGK
+1314 QDKSETVTGSGTGK

-1335 EVLKKLFTGSGSKEH
+1335 EVLKKLFSGKGETSYDTGS
-1350 DEGKVSYT
+1350 VSYS
-1358 YRTTDKVDTT
+1358 YRTTDKVNTT

-1420 EDETPDEVMTPETP
+1420 EDETPDEVVTPETP
-1434 ELPAVQDAAP
+1434 ELPPVQDATP

-1458 QDATA
+1458 QDA

-1480 GMLLTIAGAF
+1480 GMLLMVVGAF

>member
-27 HAVEGPDPAED
+27 HAVEGPDSVED

-48 ESSTPAP
+48 ESPTPAP
-55 VAEEGEKQEK
+55 VAEEGEKQEEA
-65 VGEQEE
+65 GEQEE
-71 FFPPPVNEEAKS
+71 FVPPVNDEAKKDD
-83 EEQAPAFGP
+83 QAPAFGP

-104 PAEKPEEPGE
+104 PAEKPEEPGK
-114 SGKDGETDGSEG
+114 SGEDGEVDGSEG

-180 PDAEVKKGDP
+180 PDAEVKKGES

-209 GTETTTT
+209 GTQTTTT
-216 TGTGK
+216 TGIGK

-246 VRPDWKTDKDAKLGD
+246 VRPDWSTDEKAKLGD
-261 YTVDKVEPAKDGNSK
+261 YTVKEVEPSEDGNSK
-276 TLTLKKTSPTEE
+276 TLTLTKTDDSAPE
-288 KEMAA
+288 KEMSA
-293 EDIAKLLDVPEG
+293 EDIAKLLDVPED
-305 GVEKKEELDEEG
+305 GVEKKTDDEG
-317 NPKTT
+317 NTT
-322 YTLKKEEIS
+322 YILKKEETS
-331 TDENGNTVTRVTY
+331 TDENGNTVTRTTY
-344 YKITGNTVE
+344 YEITGNSVKTR
-353 TTTETTLVLKV
+353 TETTLVLKV

-435 VKKMEDSKPLTNAQ
+435 VKKTEDSKPLTNAQ

-487 VEVTEVTKTPGQV
+487 VEVTEITKTPGQV
-500 EGGQESIESAKETA
+500 EGGQESIKSAEETA

-689 AWAELL
+689 AWNEL
-695 NQHPEYKNKDE
+695 QNKTGKD
-706 LKAAGYNINISSM
+706 KATLIQEGYSIDIGSM
-719 DFSGIKCVEWT
+719 DFSGIKRVEWT

-762 ARTITVDGKTYDK
+762 AGTITVDGKTYDK

-841 NETITV
+841 DETITV

-988 EVYWKLTWWGG
+988 EVYWKSTWWGG

-1069 NLVNGKGNQLVG
+1069 NLVNGKGNQPVG

-1088 DDEGGEGNG
+1088 DDEGGEGDG

-1102 RGTPNNCPDKSAY
+1102 RGNPNNCPDKSAY

-1136 QGQRGDYWTPGI
+1136 QGGYDGWHWV

-1171 TKKERDAIV
+1171 TKKERNAIV
-1180 GTYVVQIGTT
+1180 GTYVVKIGTT

-1201 VYLKSSELTAYGYMT
+1201 VYLKTSELTAYGYMT

-1302 ENTSGGFDGAYT
+1302 ENTSGGFNGAYT
-1314 QNKSETVTGSGTGK
+1314 QDKSETVTGSGTGK

-1358 YRTTDKVDTT
+1358 YRTTDKVNTT

-1392 TVTVN
+1392 KVTVS

-1420 EDETPDEVMTPETP
+1420 EDETPDEVVTPETP
-1434 ELPAVQDAAP
+1434 ELPPVQDATPDDAAP
-1444 DEVVLPAEP
+1444 ETPVLPSDAV
-1453 ELPAV
+1453 LPAV
-1458 QDATA
+1458 QDA

>member
-1 MTNKKLKLAAMS
+1 M
-13 VALTACVAAQPMAA
+13 
-27 HAVEGPDPAED
+27 
-38 NAAPQAEPVA
+38 
-48 ESSTPAP
+48 
-55 VAEEGEKQEK
+55 
-65 VGEQEE
+65 
-71 FFPPPVNEEAKS
+71 NEEAKS

-92 GTKTDDIIIDYK
+92 GTKTDDITIDYK
-104 PAEKPEEPGE
+104 PAEKPEQPGK
-114 SGKDGETDGSEG
+114 SGEDGEADGSEG

-156 KDGKIGE
+156 KDGKIGT

-173 SSTTVVD
+173 SSATVVD

-234 EEINLDDELGKD
+234 EEIDLDDELGKD
-246 VRPDWKTDKDAKLGD
+246 VRPDWKTDKDAKLGG

-276 TLTLKKTSPTEE
+276 TLTLKKTSEPET
-288 KEMAA
+288 KEMSA
-293 EDIAKLLDVPEG
+293 EDVAKLLDVPED
-305 GVEKKEELDEEG
+305 GVEKKTDDEG
-317 NPKTT
+317 KTT
-322 YTLKKEEIS
+322 YILKKEETS

-353 TTTETTLVLKV
+353 TTTETTLKLKV

-369 DVNNEDLTTEIE
+369 DVDEKDLTTEIE

-405 GEMLQDEYYNNVTGE
+405 GEMLKDEYYNNDTGE
-420 YVYTENVDGKEYTYK
+420 YVYTETDANGKEYTYK
-435 VKKMEDSKPLTNAQ
+435 VKKTEDTKPLTNKQ
-449 LAERLGEGFTGDDN
+449 LADRLGEGFTGDDN

-472 TFDQMEAVRKTLSYT
+472 NLDQMEAVRKTLSYT

-500 EGGQESIESAKETA
+500 EGGQESIKSAEETA

-524 DAARNAGINVET
+524 DAAKKTGINVDSE
-536 DDFKNQLN
+536 DFKNQLN

-568 TLRYNGATVSA
+568 TLRYDGATVSA
-579 PQPGTPDSS
+579 PQPGSSDPS

-631 LPSLDG
+631 LPSFDG

-655 DTVTSPDG
+655 ETVTSPDG

-719 DFSGIKCVEWT
+719 DFSGIKRVEWT
-730 IDELSEST
+730 IDTLSEST
-738 KTDAKDLNDKLV
+738 KTDTKDLNDKLV

-755 NWSIDEK
+755 NWSIDEN
-762 ARTITVDGKTYDK
+762 AGTITVDGNIYRN
-775 VTKTNDGYTCTVEDK
+775 VTKTDDGYTCTVEDK

-895 LLPGEELWIGN
+895 LLPGEELWIG
-906 LEVTDKTEKT
+906 KTKIDSTTKKE
-916 DIIKYFTTAISPENM
+916 DIIKYFTKAISPENM

-988 EVYWKLTWWGG
+988 EVYWKSTWLWYG

-1010 VRVHSNTVHYE
+1010 VRVDNNTVHSE

-1041 PDKDDKVDQT
+1041 PDEDGKVDQT

-1069 NLVNGKGNQLVG
+1069 NLVNGKGNQPVG

-1088 DDEGGEGNG
+1088 DDEGGKGDG

-1102 RGTPNNCPDKSAY
+1102 RGNSNNCPDKSAY

-1148 SAEDQAINAYLKATG
+1148 SAEDEAINAYLKATG
-1163 SSKTAASL
+1163 SNKTAASL

-1244 SKLTQVSE
+1244 SELTQVSE

-1275 QDFANRLLELNK
+1275 QDFAKRLLELNK
-1287 QTTTHK
+1287 QTTTTHK
-1293 TSESATAYG
+1293 TGEGATAYG
-1302 ENTSGGFDGAYT
+1302 ENTSGDFDGTYT
-1314 QNKSETVTGSGTGK
+1314 QKKSETVEGSGTGK

-1335 EVLKKLFTGSGSKEH
+1335 EVLKKIFSGSGSKEH
-1350 DEGKVSYT
+1350 DEGSVSYT
-1358 YRTTDKVDTT
+1358 HRTTDKVNTT

-1382 DYNYTSIETR
+1382 GYNYTSIETR

-1405 PVTPPV
+1405 PVTPPE
-1411 DPDTPDGPV
+1411 TPV
-1420 EDETPDEVMTPETP
+1420 EDETPDEVVTPETP
-1434 ELPAVQDAAP
+1434 KLPPVQDATPDAPVLPSDAVLPAVQD
-1444 DEVVLPAEP
+1444 
-1453 ELPAV
+1453 
-1458 QDATA
+1458 A

>member
-1 MTNKKLKLAAMS
+1 M
-13 VALTACVAAQPMAA
+13 
-27 HAVEGPDPAED
+27 
-38 NAAPQAEPVA
+38 
-48 ESSTPAP
+48 
-55 VAEEGEKQEK
+55 
-65 VGEQEE
+65 
-71 FFPPPVNEEAKS
+71 NEEAKS

-92 GTKTDDIIIDYK
+92 GTKTDDITIDYK
-104 PAEKPEEPGE
+104 PAAKPEEPGE
-114 SGKDGETDGSEG
+114 
-126 SGETDET
+126 TDEPET
-133 ENPDGTYVKGD
+133 PGDTHLKGD
-144 VIDNSKKDEATG
+144 VIDNSKKNEATG
-156 KDGKIGE
+156 KDGKIGT

-234 EEINLDDELGKD
+234 EGIDLNKELGE

-261 YTVDKVEPAKDGNSK
+261 YTVDKVENSKDGNSK
-276 TLTLKKTSPTEE
+276 ELTLKKTSEPET
-288 KEMAA
+288 KEMSA
-293 EDIAKLLDVPEG
+293 EDVAKLLDVPEG

-322 YTLKKEEIS
+322 YILKKEETS
-331 TDENGNTVTRVTY
+331 TDENGNTVTRTTY
-344 YKITGNTVE
+344 YEITGNTVK
-353 TTTETTLVLKV
+353 TTTETTLKLKV
-364 EKGTV
+364 EKGTETKK
-369 DVNNEDLTTEIE
+369 DQDLSTEAE
-381 LPSITAKNTDET
+381 LPDSITVKNGKSELKVSKDILEKALDNGGTYTDTDKNITYTVT
-393 KTDVIEISSEKL
+393 KKEESSTKL
-405 GEMLQDEYYNNVTGE
+405 SNE
-420 YVYTENVDGKEYTYK
+420 
-435 VKKMEDSKPLTNAQ
+435 Q
-449 LAERLGEGFTGDDN
+449 LAKRLGDGFTYNAADDSIS
-463 GVYYKGEKL
+463 YKGEKL
-472 TFDQMEAVRKTLSYT
+472 TISQNDVYRKLLSYDVT
-487 VEVTEVTKTPGQV
+487 VTETIKNEGQV
-500 EGGQESIESAKETA
+500 EGGQASIDKANNDA

-524 DAARNAGINVET
+524 DAAKKTGINVDSE
-536 DDFKNQLN
+536 DFKNQLN

-568 TLRYNGATVSA
+568 TLRYDGATVSA
-579 PQPGTPDSS
+579 PQPGSSDPS
-588 KDTETRKDVTDNVIT
+588 KDTETREDIKDYTVT

-631 LPSLDG
+631 LPSLEG
-637 WTIASKDPEKGT
+637 WTFDGIDTEKGT

-655 DTVTSPDG
+655 ETVTSPDG

-676 SSASLSDTEKEEI
+676 SSASLSDAEKEEI
-689 AWAELL
+689 AWKEL
-695 NQHPEYKNKDE
+695 QNKTGKD
-706 LKAAGYNINISSM
+706 KATLLQEGYSIDIGSM
-719 DFSGIKCVEWT
+719 DFSGIKRVEWT
-730 IDELSEST
+730 IDTLSEST
-738 KTDAKDLNDKLV
+738 KTDTKDLNDKLV

-755 NWSIDEK
+755 NWSIDEN
-762 ARTITVDGKTYDK
+762 AGTITVDGNIYRN
-775 VTKTNDGYTCTVEDK
+775 VTKTDDGYTCTVEDK

-795 TYTFTKQAGAPLTPE
+795 TYTFTKKAGAPLTPE

-841 NETITV
+841 DETITV

-867 VTDIIKDNKDLE
+867 VTGIIKDDKDLE

-895 LLPGEELWIGN
+895 LQPGEELRIG
-906 LEVTDKTEKT
+906 ETKIDSTTKKE
-916 DIIKYFTTAISPENM
+916 DIIKYFTKAISPDNM

-966 YYSGEKTD
+966 YYSGEKTG
-974 EFKSFSKAP
+974 EFKYFSKAP

-988 EVYWKLTWWGG
+988 EVYWKSTWGWNG
-999 YYYYTDANGQE
+999 YYYYTDANGHE
-1010 VRVHSNTVHYE
+1010 VRVDSNTVHSE

-1041 PDKDDKVDQT
+1041 PDKDGKVDQT

-1069 NLVNGKGNQLVG
+1069 NLVNGKDNQTVG

-1088 DDEGGEGNG
+1088 DDEGGEGSG

-1102 RGTPNNCPDKSAY
+1102 RGNRNNNPDKSAY

-1136 QGQRGDYWTPGI
+1136 QGGYDGWHWV

-1171 TKKERDAIV
+1171 TKKERNAIV
-1180 GTYVVQIGTT
+1180 GTYVVKIGTT
-1190 GTNSTGESGYQ
+1190 DTNSTGESGYQ
-1201 VYLKSSELTAYGYMT
+1201 VYLKTSELTAYGYMT

-1230 DGTWGYVGGYDLMI
+1230 TNSWDYVGGYDLMI
-1244 SKLTQVSE
+1244 SKLTQVRE

-1275 QDFANRLLELNK
+1275 QDFAKRLLELNK
-1287 QTTTHK
+1287 QTTTTHK
-1293 TSESATAYG
+1293 TGEGATAYG
-1302 ENTSGGFDGAYT
+1302 ENTSGGFDGTYT
-1314 QNKSETVTGSGTGK
+1314 QKKSETVEGSGTGK

-1335 EVLKKLFTGSGSKEH
+1335 EVLKKIFSGSGSKEH
-1350 DEGKVSYT
+1350 DEGSVSYT
-1358 YRTTDKVDTT
+1358 HRTTDKVNTT

-1392 TVTVN
+1392 KVTVS
-1397 GEETVIVP
+1397 GEETVIV
-1405 PVTPPV
+1405 PPV

-1420 EDETPDEVMTPETP
+1420 EDETPDEVVTPETP
-1434 ELPAVQDAAP
+1434 ELPPVQDATPDAP
-1444 DEVVLPAEP
+1444 VLPSDAV
-1453 ELPAV
+1453 LPAV
-1458 QDATA
+1458 QDA

>member
-1 MTNKKLKLAAMS
+1 M
-13 VALTACVAAQPMAA
+13 
-27 HAVEGPDPAED
+27 
-38 NAAPQAEPVA
+38 
-48 ESSTPAP
+48 
-55 VAEEGEKQEK
+55 
-65 VGEQEE
+65 
-71 FFPPPVNEEAKS
+71 
-83 EEQAPAFGP
+83 
-92 GTKTDDIIIDYK
+92 
-104 PAEKPEEPGE
+104 
-114 SGKDGETDGSEG
+114 
-126 SGETDET
+126 
-133 ENPDGTYVKGD
+133 KGD

-209 GTETTTT
+209 GTQTTTT
-216 TGTGK
+216 TGTGE

-234 EEINLDDELGKD
+234 EEIDLNKELKNKDGKVKKPTWETKAED
-246 VRPDWKTDKDAKLGD
+246 KLGD
-261 YTVDKVEPAKDGNSK
+261 YTVKEVKATEGDPNSK
-276 TLTLKKTSPTEE
+276 TLTLKKTSDPET
-288 KEMAA
+288 KEMSA
-293 EDIAKLLDVPEG
+293 EDVAKLLDVPKD
-305 GVEKKEELDEEG
+305 GVEKKTDDEG
-317 NPKTT
+317 KTT
-322 YTLKKEEIS
+322 YILKKEETS

-344 YKITGNTVE
+344 YKITDNTVE

-369 DVNNEDLTTEIE
+369 DVDNEDLTTEIK

-405 GEMLQDEYYNNVTGE
+405 GKMLDDKNYNKDTGE
-420 YVYTENVDGKEYTYK
+420 YVYTETVDGKEYTYK
-435 VKKMEDSKPLTNAQ
+435 VKKTENTKPLTPAQ
-449 LAERLGEGFTGDDN
+449 LAERLGEGFTSDAD
-463 GVYYKGEKL
+463 GVYYNGEKL
-472 TFDQMEAVRKTLSYT
+472 TFDQMDAVRKTLSYT

-568 TLRYNGATVSA
+568 TLRYDGATVSA
-579 PQPGTPDSS
+579 PQPGSSDPS
-588 KDTETRKDVTDNVIT
+588 KDAETREDVKDYTVT
-603 GTAYVTGSNTWTE
+603 GTAYVNGSNTWTE

-719 DFSGIKCVEWT
+719 DFSGIKRVEWT

-818 QYSVSADSIRL
+818 QYSVPADSIRL

-841 NETITV
+841 DEIITV

-988 EVYWKLTWWGG
+988 EVYWKSTWWGG

-1069 NLVNGKGNQLVG
+1069 NLVNGKGNQPVG

-1088 DDEGGEGNG
+1088 DDEGGEGDG

-1136 QGQRGDYWTPGI
+1136 QGGYDDWHWV

-1163 SSKTAASL
+1163 SNKTAASL

-1180 GTYVVQIGTT
+1180 GTYVVKIGTT

-1201 VYLKSSELTAYGYMT
+1201 VYLKTSELTAYGYMT

-1244 SKLTQVSE
+1244 SKLTQVRE

-1275 QDFANRLLELNK
+1275 QDFANRLLELNQ

-1293 TSESATAYG
+1293 TSERATAYG

-1335 EVLKKLFTGSGSKEH
+1335 EVLKKLFSGKGETSYDTGN
-1350 DEGKVSYT
+1350 VSYT
-1358 YRTTDKVDTT
+1358 YRTTDKVNTT

-1392 TVTVN
+1392 TVTVD

-1405 PVTPPV
+1405 PVTPPE
-1411 DPDTPDGPV
+1411 TPV
-1420 EDETPDEVMTPETP
+1420 EDKTPDEVVTPETP
-1434 ELPAVQDAAP
+1434 ELPPVQDATPDDAAP
-1444 DEVVLPAEP
+1444 ETPVLPSDAV
-1453 ELPAV
+1453 LPAV
-1458 QDATA
+1458 QDA

>member
-27 HAVEGPDPAED
+27 HAVEGPDSVED
-38 NAAPQAEPVA
+38 NAAPQAEP
-48 ESSTPAP
+48 AP
-55 VAEEGEKQEK
+55 VEGKTAEGEVEGEEEKQE
-65 VGEQEE
+65 E
-71 FFPPPVNEEAKS
+71 FVPPENDEAKKDD
-83 EEQAPAFGP
+83 QAPAFGP

-104 PAEKPEEPGE
+104 PAEKPEEP
-114 SGKDGETDGSEG
+114 
-126 SGETDET
+126 GETDET

-246 VRPDWKTDKDAKLGD
+246 VRPDWKTDKDAKLGG

-369 DVNNEDLTTEIE
+369 DVDDKDLTTEIK

-405 GEMLQDEYYNNVTGE
+405 GEMLKDEYYNNVTGE
-420 YVYTENVDGKEYTYK
+420 YVYTETVDGKEYTYK
-435 VKKMEDSKPLTNAQ
+435 VKKTEDTNSLTNDQ
-449 LAERLGEGFTGDDN
+449 LANRLGDGFSVDADGD
-463 GVYYKGEKL
+463 VCYKGEKL
-472 TFDQMEAVRKTLSYT
+472 TFDQMKAVRKTLSYT
-487 VEVTEVTKTPGQV
+487 VAVTEITKNEGQV
-500 EGGQESIESAKETA
+500 EGGEGSIKSAEETA

-568 TLRYNGATVSA
+568 TLRYDGATVSA
-579 PQPGTPDSS
+579 PQPGSS
-588 KDTETRKDVTDNVIT
+588 DPRKDTETRKDVTDNVIT

-631 LPSLDG
+631 LPSLEG
-637 WTIASKDPEKGT
+637 WTFDGIDTEKGT
-649 TTYKKE
+649 TIYKKE
-655 DTVTSPDG
+655 DTVTLSDG

-676 SSASLSDTEKEEI
+676 SSVSLSDTEKEEI

-719 DFSGIKCVEWT
+719 DFSGIKRVEWT

-762 ARTITVDGKTYDK
+762 AGTITVDGKTYDK

-818 QYSVSADSIRL
+818 QYSVPADSIRL

-841 NETITV
+841 DETITV

-941 EQERIAKNST
+941 EQERIAKSST

-988 EVYWKLTWWGG
+988 EVYWKWTRWGG

-1041 PDKDDKVDQT
+1041 PDKDGNVDQT

-1056 SKNLKLEWNYDAG
+1056 SKNLEWNYDAG
-1069 NLVNGKGNQLVG
+1069 NLVNGKGNQPVG

-1088 DDEGGEGNG
+1088 DDEGGKGNG

-1102 RGTPNNCPDKSAY
+1102 RGNPNNCPDKSAY

-1123 YDPIKENGSIKLY
+1123 YDPIKENGNIKLY
-1136 QGQRGDYWTPGI
+1136 QGGFDDYWYWV

-1163 SSKTAASL
+1163 SNKTAASL

-1180 GTYVVQIGTT
+1180 GTYVVKIGTT

-1201 VYLKSSELTAYGYMT
+1201 VYLKTSELTAYGYMT

-1293 TSESATAYG
+1293 TSERATAYG

-1335 EVLKKLFTGSGSKEH
+1335 EVLKKLFSGKGETSYDTGSI
-1350 DEGKVSYT
+1350 SYS
-1358 YRTTDKVDTT
+1358 YRTTEKVGTT
-1368 PVSKETVTTTDAHV
+1368 ALSKETVTTTDAHV

-1392 TVTVN
+1392 TVTVD

-1405 PVTPPV
+1405 PVTPPE
-1411 DPDTPDGPV
+1411 TPV
-1420 EDETPDEVMTPETP
+1420 EDETPDEVVTPETP
-1434 ELPAVQDAAP
+1434 ELPPVQDATLDDAAP
-1444 DEVVLPAEP
+1444 ETPVLPSDAV
-1453 ELPAV
+1453 LPAV

>member
-27 HAVEGPDPAED
+27 HAVEGPDSVED
-38 NAAPQAEPVA
+38 NAAPQAEP
-48 ESSTPAP
+48 AP
-55 VAEEGEKQEK
+55 VEGKTAEGEVEGEAEKQE
-65 VGEQEE
+65 E
-71 FFPPPVNEEAKS
+71 FVPPVNDEAKKDD
-83 EEQAPAFGP
+83 QAPAFGP
-92 GTKTDDIIIDYK
+92 GTKTDDITIDYK
-104 PAEKPEEPGE
+104 PAEKPEEPGK
-114 SGKDGETDGSEG
+114 SGEDGEADGSEG

-209 GTETTTT
+209 GTQTTTT

-246 VRPDWKTDKDAKLGD
+246 VRPDWKTDKDAKLGG

-305 GVEKKEELDEEG
+305 GVERKEELDEEG

-322 YTLKKEEIS
+322 YTLKKEETS

-353 TTTETTLVLKV
+353 TTTETTLKLKV
-364 EKGTV
+364 EKGTETKK
-369 DVNNEDLTTEIE
+369 DQDLSTEAE
-381 LPSITAKNTDET
+381 LPDSITVKNGKSELKVSKDILEKALDNGGTYTDTDKNITYTVT
-393 KTDVIEISSEKL
+393 KKEESSTKL
-405 GEMLQDEYYNNVTGE
+405 SNE
-420 YVYTENVDGKEYTYK
+420 
-435 VKKMEDSKPLTNAQ
+435 Q
-449 LAERLGEGFTGDDN
+449 LAKRLGDGFNYNAADDSIS
-463 GVYYKGEKL
+463 YKGEKL
-472 TFDQMEAVRKTLSYT
+472 TISQNDVYRKLLSYDVT
-487 VEVTEVTKTPGQV
+487 VTETIKNEGQV
-500 EGGQESIESAKETA
+500 EGGQASIDKANNDA

-524 DAARNAGINVET
+524 DAAKKTGINVDSE
-536 DDFKNQLN
+536 DFKNQLN

-568 TLRYNGATVSA
+568 TLRYDGATVSA

-631 LPSLDG
+631 LPSLEG
-637 WTIASKDPEKGT
+637 WTFDGIDTEKGT

-655 DTVTSPDG
+655 ETVTSPDG
-663 TSTKITRTCTITE
+663 TSTKITRTCTIKE
-676 SSASLSDTEKEEI
+676 SSASLSDAEKEEI
-689 AWAELL
+689 AWKEL
-695 NQHPEYKNKDE
+695 QNKTGKD
-706 LKAAGYNINISSM
+706 KATLLQEGYSIDIGSM
-719 DFSGIKCVEWT
+719 DFSGIKRVEWT
-730 IDELSEST
+730 IDTLSEST
-738 KTDAKDLNDKLV
+738 KTDTKDLNDKLV

-755 NWSIDEK
+755 NWSIDEN
-762 ARTITVDGKTYDK
+762 AGTITVDGNIYRN
-775 VTKTNDGYTCTVEDK
+775 VTKTDDGYTCTVEDK

-795 TYTFTKQAGAPLTPE
+795 TYTFTKKAGAPLTPE

-841 NETITV
+841 DETITV

-867 VTDIIKDNKDLE
+867 VTGIIKDDKDLE

-895 LLPGEELWIGN
+895 LQPGEELRIG
-906 LEVTDKTEKT
+906 ETKIDSTTKKE
-916 DIIKYFTTAISPENM
+916 DIIKYFTKAISPDNM

-966 YYSGEKTD
+966 YYSGEKTG
-974 EFKSFSKAP
+974 EFKYFSKAP

-988 EVYWKLTWWGG
+988 EVYWKSTWGWNG

-1010 VRVHSNTVHYE
+1010 VRVHSNTVHSE

-1041 PDKDDKVDQT
+1041 PDEDGKVNQT

-1069 NLVNGKGNQLVG
+1069 KLVNGKDNQTVG

-1088 DDEGGEGNG
+1088 DDEGGEGSG

-1102 RGTPNNCPDKSAY
+1102 RGNRNNNPDKSAY

-1136 QGQRGDYWTPGI
+1136 QGQWGDYWNPGI
-1148 SAEDQAINAYLKATG
+1148 SAEDEAINAYLKATG
-1163 SSKTAASL
+1163 SSKTYRDL
-1171 TKKERDAIV
+1171 TTKERNAIV
-1180 GTYVVQIGTT
+1180 GTYVVKIGTT

-1201 VYLKSSELTAYGYMT
+1201 VYLKSSELTAYGYMS

-1244 SKLTQVSE
+1244 SELTQVRE

-1275 QDFANRLLELNK
+1275 QDFAKRLLELNK
-1287 QTTTHK
+1287 QTTTTHK
-1293 TSESATAYG
+1293 TGEDATAYG
-1302 ENTSGGFDGAYT
+1302 ENTSGDFDGTYT
-1314 QNKSETVTGSGTGK
+1314 QKKSETVEGSGTGK

-1335 EVLKKLFTGSGSKEH
+1335 EVLKKIFSGSGSKEH
-1350 DEGKVSYT
+1350 DEGSVSYT
-1358 YRTTDKVDTT
+1358 HRTTDKVNTT
-1368 PVSKETVTTTDAHV
+1368 PVSKETVTTTAAHV

-1405 PVTPPV
+1405 PVTPPE
-1411 DPDTPDGPV
+1411 TPV
-1420 EDETPDEVMTPETP
+1420 EDETPDEVVTPETP
-1434 ELPAVQDAAP
+1434 ELPPVQDATPDAP
-1444 DEVVLPAEP
+1444 VLPSDAV
-1453 ELPAV
+1453 LPAV
-1458 QDATA
+1458 QDA

>member
-27 HAVEGPDPAED
+27 HAVEGPDSVED

-48 ESSTPAP
+48 ESPTPAP
-55 VAEEGEKQEK
+55 VAEEGEKQEEA
-65 VGEQEE
+65 GEQEE
-71 FFPPPVNEEAKS
+71 FVPPVNDEAKKDD
-83 EEQAPAFGP
+83 QAPAFGP
-92 GTKTDDIIIDYK
+92 GTKTDDITIDYK
-104 PAEKPEEPGE
+104 PAEKPEEP
-114 SGKDGETDGSEG
+114 
-126 SGETDET
+126 GETDET

-216 TGTGK
+216 TGTGE

-234 EEINLDDELGKD
+234 EEIDLNKELKNKD
-246 VRPDWKTDKDAKLGD
+246 GEVDKPTWETKTDDKLGD
-261 YTVDKVEPAKDGNSK
+261 YTVKEVEDTKDDPNSK
-276 TLTLKKTSPTEE
+276 TLTLKKTSEPET
-288 KEMAA
+288 KEMSA
-293 EDIAKLLDVPEG
+293 EDVAKLLDVPEG
-305 GVEKKEELDEEG
+305 GVEKKTDDEG
-317 NPKTT
+317 NTT
-322 YTLKKEEIS
+322 YTLKKEETS
-331 TDENGNTVTRVTY
+331 TDENGNTVTRTTY
-344 YKITGNTVE
+344 YEITGNSVK

-369 DVNNEDLTTEIE
+369 DVDDKDLTTEIK

-405 GEMLQDEYYNNVTGE
+405 GEILKDEYYNNDTGE
-420 YVYTENVDGKEYTYK
+420 YVYTETDTNGKEYTYK
-435 VKKMEDSKPLTNAQ
+435 VKKTEDTNSLTNEQ
-449 LAERLGEGFTGDDN
+449 LAARLGEGFTGDAD
-463 GVYYKGEKL
+463 GVYYNGEKL

-500 EGGQESIESAKETA
+500 EGGQESIKSAEETA

-568 TLRYNGATVSA
+568 TLRYDGATVSA

-588 KDTETRKDVTDNVIT
+588 KGTETRKDVTDNVIT
-603 GTAYVTGSNTWTE
+603 GTAYVNGSNTWTE
-616 SGSLNGTYVKPGSGE
+616 SGSLNGTYVKPGSGK

-655 DTVTSPDG
+655 ETVTSPDG

-719 DFSGIKCVEWT
+719 DFSGIKRVEWT

-762 ARTITVDGKTYDK
+762 AGTITVDGKTYDK

-818 QYSVSADSIRL
+818 QYSVPADSIRL

-879 KAYDELW
+879 KAYDDLW

-988 EVYWKLTWWGG
+988 EVYWKSTWWGG

-1069 NLVNGKGNQLVG
+1069 NLVNGKGNQPVG

-1088 DDEGGEGNG
+1088 DDEGGEGDG

-1102 RGTPNNCPDKSAY
+1102 RGNPNNCPDKSAY

-1136 QGQRGDYWTPGI
+1136 QGGYDGWHWV

-1171 TKKERDAIV
+1171 TKKERNAIV
-1180 GTYVVQIGTT
+1180 GTYVVKIGTT

-1201 VYLKSSELTAYGYMT
+1201 VYLKTSELTAYGYMS

-1230 DGTWGYVGGYDLMI
+1230 TNSWDYVGGYDLMI

-1275 QDFANRLLELNK
+1275 QDFANRLLELNQ

-1293 TSESATAYG
+1293 TSERATAYG

-1314 QNKSETVTGSGTGK
+1314 QDKSETVTGSGTGK

-1335 EVLKKLFTGSGSKEH
+1335 EVLKKLFSGKGETSYDTGS
-1350 DEGKVSYT
+1350 VSYS
-1358 YRTTDKVDTT
+1358 YRTTDKVNTT

-1420 EDETPDEVMTPETP
+1420 EDETPDEVVTPETP
-1434 ELPAVQDAAP
+1434 ELPPVQDATP

-1458 QDATA
+1458 QDA

-1480 GMLLTIAGAF
+1480 GMLLMVVGAF

>member
-27 HAVEGPDPAED
+27 HAVEGPDSVED
-38 NAAPQAEPVA
+38 NAAPQAEP
-48 ESSTPAP
+48 AP
-55 VAEEGEKQEK
+55 VEGKTAEGEGEGEEEKQE
-65 VGEQEE
+65 E
-71 FFPPPVNEEAKS
+71 FVPPVNDEAKKDD
-83 EEQAPAFGP
+83 QAPAFGP
-92 GTKTDDIIIDYK
+92 GTKTDDITIDYK
-104 PAEKPEEPGE
+104 PAEKPEEPGK
-114 SGKDGETDGSEG
+114 SGEDGEADGSEG

-246 VRPDWKTDKDAKLGD
+246 VRPDWKTDKDAKLGG

-364 EKGTV
+364 EKGTETKK
-369 DVNNEDLTTEIE
+369 DQDLSTEAE
-381 LPSITAKNTDET
+381 LPDSITVKNGKSELKVSKDILEKALDNGGTYTDTDKNITYTVT
-393 KTDVIEISSEKL
+393 KKEESSTKL
-405 GEMLQDEYYNNVTGE
+405 SNE
-420 YVYTENVDGKEYTYK
+420 
-435 VKKMEDSKPLTNAQ
+435 Q
-449 LAERLGEGFTGDDN
+449 LAKRLGDGFTYNAADDSIS
-463 GVYYKGEKL
+463 YKGEKL
-472 TFDQMEAVRKTLSYT
+472 TISQNDVYRKLLSYDVT
-487 VEVTEVTKTPGQV
+487 VTETIKNEGQV
-500 EGGQESIESAKETA
+500 EGGQASIDKANNDA

-524 DAARNAGINVET
+524 DAAKKTGINVDSE
-536 DDFKNQLN
+536 DFKNQLN

-568 TLRYNGATVSA
+568 TLCYDGATVSA
-579 PQPGTPDSS
+579 PEPGSS
-588 KDTETRKDVTDNVIT
+588 DPSKNTETREDIKDYTVT

-631 LPSLDG
+631 LPSLEG
-637 WTIASKDPEKGT
+637 WTFDGIDTEKGT

-655 DTVTSPDG
+655 ETVTSPDG

-676 SSASLSDTEKEEI
+676 SSASLSDAEKEEI
-689 AWAELL
+689 AWKEL
-695 NQHPEYKNKDE
+695 QNKTGKD
-706 LKAAGYNINISSM
+706 KATLLQEGYSIDIGSM
-719 DFSGIKCVEWT
+719 DFSGIKRVEWT
-730 IDELSEST
+730 IDTLSEST
-738 KTDAKDLNDKLV
+738 KTDTKDLNDKLV

-755 NWSIDEK
+755 NWSIDEN
-762 ARTITVDGKTYDK
+762 AGTITVDGNIYRN
-775 VTKTNDGYTCTVEDK
+775 VTKTDDGYTCTVEDK

-795 TYTFTKQAGAPLTPE
+795 TYTFTKKAGAPLTPE

-841 NETITV
+841 DETITV

-867 VTDIIKDNKDLE
+867 VTGIIKDDKDLE

-895 LLPGEELWIGN
+895 LQPGEELRIG
-906 LEVTDKTEKT
+906 ETKIDSTTKKE
-916 DIIKYFTTAISPENM
+916 DIIKYFTKAISPDDM

-941 EQERIAKNST
+941 EQERIAKET
-951 YVANKGSDYEETKKN
+951 DYVANEGSKYEETKKN
-966 YYSGEKTD
+966 YYSGETETKYYYQ
-974 EFKSFSKAP
+974 P
-983 DGSKI
+983 WGGSKI
-988 EVYWKLTWWGG
+988 EVTPAGQPG
-999 YYYYTDANGQE
+999 RYYYTNDKGEKEYVFWWDVERQDTRN
-1010 VRVHSNTVHYE
+1010 
-1021 EQRDDIGH
+1021 DIGH

-1041 PDKDDKVDQT
+1041 PDEDGKVNQT

-1069 NLVNGKGNQLVG
+1069 KLVNGKDNQTVG

-1088 DDEGGEGNG
+1088 DDEGGEGSG

-1102 RGTPNNCPDKSAY
+1102 RGNRNNNPDKSAY

-1136 QGQRGDYWTPGI
+1136 QGQWGDYWNPGI
-1148 SAEDQAINAYLKATG
+1148 SAEDEAINAYLKATG
-1163 SSKTAASL
+1163 SSKTYRDL
-1171 TKKERDAIV
+1171 TTKERNAIV
-1180 GTYVVQIGTT
+1180 GTYVVKIGTT
-1190 GTNSTGESGYQ
+1190 DTNSTGESGYQ
-1201 VYLKSSELTAYGYMT
+1201 VYLKSSELTAYGYMS

-1244 SKLTQVSE
+1244 SELTQVSE
-1252 GKVVGQTESTIKTIT
+1252 GKVIGQTESTIKTIT

-1275 QDFANRLLELNK
+1275 QDFAKRLLELNK

-1293 TSESATAYG
+1293 TGEGATAYG
-1302 ENTSGGFDGAYT
+1302 ENTSGDFDGTYT
-1314 QNKSETVTGSGTGK
+1314 QKKSETVEGSGTGK

-1335 EVLKKLFTGSGSKEH
+1335 EVLKKIFSGSGSKEH
-1350 DEGKVSYT
+1350 DEGSVSYT
-1358 YRTTDKVDTT
+1358 HRTTDKVNTT

-1382 DYNYTSIETR
+1382 GYNYTSIETR

-1411 DPDTPDGPV
+1411 TPPETPV
-1420 EDETPDEVMTPETP
+1420 EDETPNEVVTPETP
-1434 ELPAVQDAAP
+1434 ELPPVQDATPDAP
-1444 DEVVLPAEP
+1444 VLPSDAV
-1453 ELPAV
+1453 LPAV
-1458 QDATA
+1458 QDA

-1480 GMLLTIAGAF
+1480 GMLLTIVGAF

>member
-27 HAVEGPDPAED
+27 HAVEGPDSVED
-38 NAAPQAEPVA
+38 NAAPQAEP
-48 ESSTPAP
+48 AP
-55 VAEEGEKQEK
+55 VEGKTAEGEVEGEEEKQE
-65 VGEQEE
+65 E
-71 FFPPPVNEEAKS
+71 FVPPVNDEAKKDD
-83 EEQAPAFGP
+83 QAPAFGP

-104 PAEKPEEPGE
+104 PAEKPDETGKSGE
-114 SGKDGETDGSEG
+114 DGETDGSDG

-180 PDAEVKKGDP
+180 PDAEVKKGES

-246 VRPDWKTDKDAKLGD
+246 VRPDWKTDKDAKLGG

-369 DVNNEDLTTEIE
+369 DVDDKDLTTEIK

-405 GEMLQDEYYNNVTGE
+405 GEMLKDEYYNNVTGE
-420 YVYTENVDGKEYTYK
+420 YVYTETVDGKEYTYK
-435 VKKMEDSKPLTNAQ
+435 VKKTEDTNSLTNDQ
-449 LAERLGEGFTGDDN
+449 LANRLGDGFSVDADGD
-463 GVYYKGEKL
+463 VCYKGEKL
-472 TFDQMEAVRKTLSYT
+472 TFDQMKAVRKTLSYT
-487 VEVTEVTKTPGQV
+487 VAVTEITKNEGQV
-500 EGGQESIESAKETA
+500 EGGQASIDKANNDA

-524 DAARNAGINVET
+524 DAAKKTGINVDSE
-536 DDFKNQLN
+536 DFKNQLN

-568 TLRYNGATVSA
+568 TLCYDGATVSA
-579 PQPGTPDSS
+579 PEPSS
-588 KDTETRKDVTDNVIT
+588 SDPSKNTETREDIKDYTVT

-631 LPSLDG
+631 LPSLEG
-637 WTIASKDPEKGT
+637 WTFDGIDTEKGT

-655 DTVTSPDG
+655 ETVTSPDG
-663 TSTKITRTCTITE
+663 TITKITRTCTITE

-719 DFSGIKCVEWT
+719 DFSGIKRVEWT

-762 ARTITVDGKTYDK
+762 AGTITVDGKTYDK

-841 NETITV
+841 DETITV

-988 EVYWKLTWWGG
+988 EVYWKSTWWGG

-1056 SKNLKLEWNYDAG
+1056 SKNLEWNYDAG
-1069 NLVNGKGNQLVG
+1069 NLVNGKGNQPVG

-1088 DDEGGEGNG
+1088 DDEGGKGNG

-1102 RGTPNNCPDKSAY
+1102 RGNPNNCPDKSAY

-1123 YDPIKENGSIKLY
+1123 YDSIKENGNIKLY
-1136 QGQRGDYWTPGI
+1136 QGGFDDYWHWV

-1171 TKKERDAIV
+1171 TKKERNAIV
-1180 GTYVVQIGTT
+1180 GTYVVKIGTT
-1190 GTNSTGESGYQ
+1190 DTNSTGESGYQ
-1201 VYLKSSELTAYGYMT
+1201 VYLKTSELTAYGYMS

-1293 TSESATAYG
+1293 TSERATAYG

-1335 EVLKKLFTGSGSKEH
+1335 EVLKKLFSGKGETSYDTGSI
-1350 DEGKVSYT
+1350 SYS
-1358 YRTTDKVDTT
+1358 YRTTEKVGTT
-1368 PVSKETVTTTDAHV
+1368 ALSKETVTTTDAHV

-1392 TVTVN
+1392 TVTVD

-1405 PVTPPV
+1405 PVTPPE
-1411 DPDTPDGPV
+1411 TPV
-1420 EDETPDEVMTPETP
+1420 EDETPDEVVTPETP
-1434 ELPAVQDAAP
+1434 ELPPVQDATLDDAAP
-1444 DEVVLPAEP
+1444 ETPVLPSDAV
-1453 ELPAV
+1453 LPAV

>member
-1 MTNKKLKLAAMS
+1 MTNKKLKLATMS

-27 HAVEGPDPAED
+27 HAVEGPDSVED
-38 NAAPQAEPVA
+38 NAAPQAEP
-48 ESSTPAP
+48 AP
-55 VAEEGEKQEK
+55 VEGKTAEGEVEGEEEKQE
-65 VGEQEE
+65 E
-71 FFPPPVNEEAKS
+71 FVPPVNDEAKKDD
-83 EEQAPAFGP
+83 QAPAFGP

-104 PAEKPEEPGE
+104 PAEKPDETGKSGE
-114 SGKDGETDGSEG
+114 DGETDGSDG

-163 ATKEETPDSS
+163 ATKEETPEGS

-246 VRPDWKTDKDAKLGD
+246 VRPDWKTDKDAKLGG

-353 TTTETTLVLKV
+353 TTTETTLKLKV
-364 EKGTV
+364 EKGTETKK
-369 DVNNEDLTTEIE
+369 DQDLSTEAE
-381 LPSITAKNTDET
+381 LPDSITVKNGKSELKVSKDILEKALDNGGTYTDTDKNITYTVT
-393 KTDVIEISSEKL
+393 KKEESSTKL
-405 GEMLQDEYYNNVTGE
+405 SNE
-420 YVYTENVDGKEYTYK
+420 
-435 VKKMEDSKPLTNAQ
+435 Q
-449 LAERLGEGFTGDDN
+449 LAKRLGDGFTYNAADDSIS
-463 GVYYKGEKL
+463 YKGEKL
-472 TFDQMEAVRKTLSYT
+472 TISQNDVYRKLLSYDVT
-487 VEVTEVTKTPGQV
+487 VTETIKNEGQV
-500 EGGQESIESAKETA
+500 EGGQASIDKANNDA

-568 TLRYNGATVSA
+568 TLRYDGATVSA
-579 PQPGTPDSS
+579 PQPGSS
-588 KDTETRKDVTDNVIT
+588 DPRKDTETRKDVTDNTVT

-637 WTIASKDPEKGT
+637 WTIASKDPEKGA

-655 DTVTSPDG
+655 ETVTSPDG

-719 DFSGIKCVEWT
+719 DFSGIKRVEWT
-730 IDELSEST
+730 IAELSEST

-755 NWSIDEK
+755 NWSIDEN
-762 ARTITVDGKTYDK
+762 AGTITVDGNIYRN
-775 VTKTNDGYTCTVEDK
+775 VTKTDDGYTCTVEDK

-895 LLPGEELWIGN
+895 LLPGEELWIG
-906 LEVTDKTEKT
+906 KTKIDSTTKKE
-916 DIIKYFTTAISPENM
+916 DIIKYFTKAISPENM

-988 EVYWKLTWWGG
+988 EVYWKSTWLWYG

-1010 VRVHSNTVHYE
+1010 VRVDNNTVHYE

-1041 PDKDDKVDQT
+1041 PDEDGKVDQT

-1069 NLVNGKGNQLVG
+1069 NLVNGKGNQPVG

-1088 DDEGGEGNG
+1088 DDEGGKGDG

-1102 RGTPNNCPDKSAY
+1102 RGNSNNCPDKSAY

-1136 QGQRGDYWTPGI
+1136 QGQRGDYWNPGI
-1148 SAEDQAINAYLKATG
+1148 SAEDEAINAYLKATG
-1163 SSKTAASL
+1163 SSKTYRDL
-1171 TKKERDAIV
+1171 TTKERNAIV
-1180 GTYVVQIGTT
+1180 GTYVVKIGTT

-1201 VYLKSSELTAYGYMT
+1201 VYLKSSELTAYGYMS

-1244 SKLTQVSE
+1244 SELTQVRE

-1275 QDFANRLLELNK
+1275 QDFAKRLLELNK
-1287 QTTTHK
+1287 QTTTTHK
-1293 TSESATAYG
+1293 TGEGATAYG
-1302 ENTSGGFDGAYT
+1302 ENTSGDFDGTYT
-1314 QNKSETVTGSGTGK
+1314 QKKSETVEGSGTGK

-1335 EVLKKLFTGSGSKEH
+1335 EVLKKIFSGSGSKEH
-1350 DEGKVSYT
+1350 DEGSVSYT
-1358 YRTTDKVDTT
+1358 HRTTDKVNTT
-1368 PVSKETVTTTDAHV
+1368 PVSKETVTTTAAHV

-1420 EDETPDEVMTPETP
+1420 EDETPDEVVTPETP
-1434 ELPAVQDAAP
+1434 ELPPVQDATPDAP
-1444 DEVVLPAEP
+1444 VLPSDAV
-1453 ELPAV
+1453 LPAV
-1458 QDATA
+1458 QDA

>member
-27 HAVEGPDPAED
+27 HAVEGPDSVED
-38 NAAPQAEPVA
+38 NAAPQAEP
-48 ESSTPAP
+48 AP
-55 VAEEGEKQEK
+55 VEGKTAEGEVEGEEEKQE
-65 VGEQEE
+65 E
-71 FFPPPVNEEAKS
+71 FVPPVNDEAKKDD
-83 EEQAPAFGP
+83 QAPAFGP

-104 PAEKPEEPGE
+104 PAEKPEEPGK
-114 SGKDGETDGSEG
+114 SGEDGETDSSEG

-209 GTETTTT
+209 GTQTTTT
-216 TGTGK
+216 TGTGEAK
-221 ADSSTTIT
+221 SETTIT

-246 VRPDWKTDKDAKLGD
+246 VRPDWKTDKDAKLGG

-276 TLTLKKTSPTEE
+276 TLTLKKTSEPET
-288 KEMAA
+288 KEMSA
-293 EDIAKLLDVPEG
+293 EDVAKLLDVPED
-305 GVEKKEELDEEG
+305 GVEKKTDDEG
-317 NPKTT
+317 KTT
-322 YTLKKEEIS
+322 YILKKEETS

-435 VKKMEDSKPLTNAQ
+435 VKKTEDSKPLTNAQ
-449 LAERLGEGFTGDDN
+449 LADRLGEGFTADAN

-689 AWAELL
+689 AWNEL
-695 NQHPEYKNKDE
+695 QNKTGKD
-706 LKAAGYNINISSM
+706 KATLIQEGYSIDIGSM
-719 DFSGIKCVEWT
+719 DFSGIKRVEWT

-738 KTDAKDLNDKLV
+738 KTDAKDLHDKLV

-762 ARTITVDGKTYDK
+762 AGTITVDGKTYDK

-879 KAYDELW
+879 KAYDKLW

-988 EVYWKLTWWGG
+988 EVYWKSTWWGG

-1069 NLVNGKGNQLVG
+1069 NLVNGNGNQPVG

-1088 DDEGGEGNG
+1088 DDEGGEGDG

-1102 RGTPNNCPDKSAY
+1102 RGNSNNCPDKSAY

-1136 QGQRGDYWTPGI
+1136 QGGYDGWHWV

-1163 SSKTAASL
+1163 SNKTAANLS
-1171 TKKERDAIV
+1171 KKERDAIV
-1180 GTYVVQIGTT
+1180 GTYVVKIGTT
-1190 GTNSTGESGYQ
+1190 DTNSTGESGYQ
-1201 VYLKSSELTAYGYMT
+1201 VYLKTSELTAYGYMS

-1230 DGTWGYVGGYDLMI
+1230 TNSWDYVGGYDLMI

-1275 QDFANRLLELNK
+1275 QDFANRLLELNQ

-1293 TSESATAYG
+1293 TSERATAYG

-1314 QNKSETVTGSGTGK
+1314 QDKSETVTGSGTGK

-1335 EVLKKLFTGSGSKEH
+1335 EVLKKLFSGKGETSYDTGS
-1350 DEGKVSYT
+1350 VSYS
-1358 YRTTDKVDTT
+1358 YRTTDKVNTT

-1405 PVTPPV
+1405 PV

-1420 EDETPDEVMTPETP
+1420 EDETPDEVVTPETP
-1434 ELPAVQDAAP
+1434 ELPPVQDATPDDAAP
-1444 DEVVLPAEP
+1444 ETPVLPSDVV
-1453 ELPAV
+1453 LPAV
-1458 QDATA
+1458 QDA

>member
-27 HAVEGPDPAED
+27 HAVEGPDSVED
-38 NAAPQAEPVA
+38 NAAPQAEP
-48 ESSTPAP
+48 AP
-55 VAEEGEKQEK
+55 VEGKTAEGEVEGEEEKQE
-65 VGEQEE
+65 E
-71 FFPPPVNEEAKS
+71 FVPPENDEAKKDD
-83 EEQAPAFGP
+83 QAPAFGP
-92 GTKTDDIIIDYK
+92 GTETDDITIDYK
-104 PAEKPEEPGE
+104 PAEKPEEP
-114 SGKDGETDGSEG
+114 
-126 SGETDET
+126 GETDET

-246 VRPDWKTDKDAKLGD
+246 VRPDWSTDEKAKLGD
-261 YTVDKVEPAKDGNSK
+261 YTVKEVEPSEDGNSK
-276 TLTLKKTSPTEE
+276 TLTLKKTSEPET
-288 KEMAA
+288 KKMSA
-293 EDIAKLLDVPEG
+293 EDVAKLLDVPEG

-322 YTLKKEEIS
+322 YTLKKEETS

-344 YKITGNTVE
+344 YEITGNSVK

-435 VKKMEDSKPLTNAQ
+435 VKKTEDSKPLTNAQ
-449 LAERLGEGFTGDDN
+449 LADRLGEGFTGDDN

-472 TFDQMEAVRKTLSYT
+472 TFDQKEAVRKTLSYT

-500 EGGQESIESAKETA
+500 EGGQESIKSAEETA

-524 DAARNAGINVET
+524 DAAKKTGIDVDSEN
-536 DDFKNQLN
+536 FKNQLN

-568 TLRYNGATVSA
+568 TLRYDGATVSA
-579 PQPGTPDSS
+579 PQPGSS
-588 KDTETRKDVTDNVIT
+588 DPIKDTETRKDVTDNVIT
-603 GTAYVTGSNTWTE
+603 GTAYVNGSNTWTE
-616 SGSLNGTYVKPGSGE
+616 SGSLNGTYVKPDSGE

-637 WTIASKDPEKGT
+637 WTVDTNDPEKGT
-649 TTYKKE
+649 TIYKKE

-663 TSTKITRTCTITE
+663 TITKITRTCTITE

-719 DFSGIKCVEWT
+719 DFSGIKRVEWT

-762 ARTITVDGKTYDK
+762 AGTITVDGKTYDK

-818 QYSVSADSIRL
+818 QYSVPADSIRL

-841 NETITV
+841 DETITV

-988 EVYWKLTWWGG
+988 EVYWKSTWWGG

-1069 NLVNGKGNQLVG
+1069 NLVNGKGNQPVG

-1088 DDEGGEGNG
+1088 DDEGGEGDG

-1102 RGTPNNCPDKSAY
+1102 RGNPNNCPDKSAY

-1148 SAEDQAINAYLKATG
+1148 SAEDQAINAYLEATG
-1163 SSKTAASL
+1163 SNKTAKDLSP
-1171 TKKERDAIV
+1171 KERNAIV
-1180 GTYVVQIGTT
+1180 GTYVVKIGTT

-1201 VYLKSSELTAYGYMT
+1201 VYRKTSELTAYGYMT

-1293 TSESATAYG
+1293 TSERATAYG

-1314 QNKSETVTGSGTGK
+1314 QDKSETVTGSGTGK

-1335 EVLKKLFTGSGSKEH
+1335 EVLKKLFSGKGDTTH

-1358 YRTTDKVDTT
+1358 HRTTDKVNTT
-1368 PVSKETVTTTDAHV
+1368 PVSKETETTTNAHV
-1382 DYNYTSIETR
+1382 GYNYTSIETR

-1420 EDETPDEVMTPETP
+1420 EDETPDEVVTPETP
-1434 ELPAVQDAAP
+1434 ELPPVQDATPDDAAP
-1444 DEVVLPAEP
+1444 ETPVLPSDAV
-1453 ELPAV
+1453 LPAV
-1458 QDATA
+1458 QDA

>member
-27 HAVEGPDPAED
+27 HAVEGPDSVED
-38 NAAPQAEPVA
+38 NAAPQAEPAV
-48 ESSTPAP
+48 ENSTPAP
-55 VAEEGEKQEK
+55 VAEEGEKQEE

-71 FFPPPVNEEAKS
+71 FVPPVNDEAKKDD
-83 EEQAPAFGP
+83 QAPAFGP

-104 PAEKPEEPGE
+104 PAEKPDESGE
-114 SGKDGETDGSEG
+114 SGEDGEADGSEG

-144 VIDNSKKDEATG
+144 VIDNNKKNEETG
-156 KDGKIGE
+156 EDGKIGE

-229 DTKKG
+229 DTKKS

-246 VRPDWKTDKDAKLGD
+246 VRPDWKTDKDATLGG
-261 YTVDKVEPAKDGNSK
+261 YTVDKVEPSEDGNSK

-293 EDIAKLLDVPEG
+293 EDIAKLLDVPED
-305 GVEKKEELDEEG
+305 GVEKKTDDEG
-317 NPKTT
+317 KTT
-322 YTLKKEEIS
+322 YTLKKEETS

-344 YKITGNTVE
+344 YEITGNSVKTR
-353 TTTETTLVLKV
+353 TETTLKLKV

-369 DVNNEDLTTEIE
+369 DVDNEDLTTEIK

-405 GEMLQDEYYNNVTGE
+405 GEMLKDKYYNNDTGE
-420 YVYTENVDGKEYTYK
+420 YVYTETDANGKEYTYK
-435 VKKMEDSKPLTNAQ
+435 VKKTEDTKQLTNKQ
-449 LAERLGEGFTGDDN
+449 LANRLGKGFTADDN
-463 GVYYKGEKL
+463 GVYYNGEKL
-472 TFDQMEAVRKTLSYT
+472 TFDQMDAVRKTLSYT
-487 VEVTEVTKTPGQV
+487 VAVTEVTKTPGQV
-500 EGGQESIESAKETA
+500 EGGQESIKSAEETA

-524 DAARNAGINVET
+524 DAAKKTGIDVDSEN
-536 DDFKNQLN
+536 FKNQLN

-568 TLRYNGATVSA
+568 TLRYDGATVSA
-579 PQPGTPDSS
+579 PQPGSSDPS

-603 GTAYVTGSNTWTE
+603 GTAYVNGSNTWTE

-637 WTIASKDPEKGT
+637 WTVDSKDPEKGT
-649 TTYKKE
+649 TIYKKE
-655 DTVTSPDG
+655 DTVTLPDG

-676 SSASLSDTEKEEI
+676 SSASLSDTEKEAI
-689 AWAELL
+689 AWEALQNKTGKDKATLL
-695 NQHPEYKNKDE
+695 QE
-706 LKAAGYNINISSM
+706 GYRIDIGSM
-719 DFSGIKCVEWT
+719 DFSGIKRVEWT
-730 IDELSEST
+730 INELSEST
-738 KTDAKDLNDKLV
+738 KTDAKDLHDKLV

-762 ARTITVDGKTYDK
+762 AGTITVDGKTYDK
-775 VTKTNDGYTCTVEDK
+775 VTKTDDGYTCTVEDK

-841 NETITV
+841 DETITV

-879 KAYDELW
+879 EAYDALW
-886 KQIQEIQSK
+886 KQIQEIRSK
-895 LLPGEELWIGN
+895 LQPGEELWIGN

-988 EVYWKLTWWGG
+988 EVYWKWTWWGG

-1010 VRVHSNTVHYE
+1010 VRVDSNTVHYE

-1041 PDKDDKVDQT
+1041 PDKDGKVDQT

-1056 SKNLKLEWNYDAG
+1056 SKGLKLEWNYDAG
-1069 NLVNGKGNQLVG
+1069 KLVNGKDNQTVG

-1088 DDEGGEGNG
+1088 DDEGGEGSG

-1102 RGTPNNCPDKSAY
+1102 RGNRNNNPDKSAY

-1123 YDPIKENGSIKLY
+1123 YDPIKDKDGSIKLY
-1136 QGQRGDYWTPGI
+1136 QGQWGDYWNPGI
-1148 SAEDQAINAYLKATG
+1148 SAEDEAINAYLKATG
-1163 SSKTAASL
+1163 SSKTYRDL
-1171 TKKERDAIV
+1171 TTKERNAIV
-1180 GTYVVQIGTT
+1180 GTYVVKIGTT
-1190 GTNSTGESGYQ
+1190 DTNSTGESGYQ
-1201 VYLKSSELTAYGYMT
+1201 VYLKTSELTAYGYMS

-1230 DGTWGYVGGYDLMI
+1230 NGTWGYVGGYDLMI

-1293 TSESATAYG
+1293 TSERATASG
-1302 ENTSGGFDGAYT
+1302 ENTSGDFDGTYT
-1314 QNKSETVTGSGTGK
+1314 QKKSETVEGSGTGK

-1335 EVLKKLFTGSGSKEH
+1335 EVLKKIFSGSGSKEH

-1405 PVTPPV
+1405 PV

-1420 EDETPDEVMTPETP
+1420 EDETPDEVVTPETP

>member
-1 MTNKKLKLAAMS
+1 M
-13 VALTACVAAQPMAA
+13 
-27 HAVEGPDPAED
+27 
-38 NAAPQAEPVA
+38 
-48 ESSTPAP
+48 
-55 VAEEGEKQEK
+55 
-65 VGEQEE
+65 
-71 FFPPPVNEEAKS
+71 NEEAKKDD
-83 EEQAPAFGP
+83 QAPAFGP

-104 PAEKPEEPGE
+104 PAEKPEEPGK
-114 SGKDGETDGSEG
+114 SGEDGEADGSEG

-234 EEINLDDELGKD
+234 EEIDLNKELGE
-246 VRPDWKTDKDAKLGD
+246 VRPDWKTDKDATLGD
-261 YTVDKVEPAKDGNSK
+261 YTVKEVEPSEDGNSK
-276 TLTLKKTSPTEE
+276 ELTLKKTSPTEE

-305 GVEKKEELDEEG
+305 GVEKKTDDEG
-317 NPKTT
+317 NTT
-322 YTLKKEEIS
+322 YTLKKEETS
-331 TDENGNTVTRVTY
+331 TDENGNTVTRTTY
-344 YKITGNTVE
+344 YEITGTSVK
-353 TTTETTLVLKV
+353 TRTETTLKLKV
-364 EKGTV
+364 EKGTETKK
-369 DVNNEDLTTEIE
+369 DQDLSTEAE
-381 LPSITAKNTDET
+381 LPDSITVKNGKSELKVSKDILEKALDNGGTYTDTDKNITYTVT
-393 KTDVIEISSEKL
+393 KKEESSTKL
-405 GEMLQDEYYNNVTGE
+405 SNE
-420 YVYTENVDGKEYTYK
+420 
-435 VKKMEDSKPLTNAQ
+435 Q
-449 LAERLGEGFTGDDN
+449 LAKRLGDGFTYNAADDSIS
-463 GVYYKGEKL
+463 YKGEKL
-472 TFDQMEAVRKTLSYT
+472 TISQNDVYRKLLSYDVT
-487 VEVTEVTKTPGQV
+487 VTETIKNEGQV
-500 EGGQESIESAKETA
+500 EGGQASIDKANNDA

-524 DAARNAGINVET
+524 DAAKKTGINVDSE
-536 DDFKNQLN
+536 DFKNQLN

-568 TLRYNGATVSA
+568 TLRYDGATVSA
-579 PQPGTPDSS
+579 PQPGSSDPS
-588 KDTETRKDVTDNVIT
+588 KDTETREDIKDYTVT

-631 LPSLDG
+631 LPSLEG
-637 WTIASKDPEKGT
+637 WTFDGIDTEKGT

-655 DTVTSPDG
+655 ETVTSPDG

-676 SSASLSDTEKEEI
+676 SSASLSDAEKEEI
-689 AWAELL
+689 AWKEL
-695 NQHPEYKNKDE
+695 QNKTGKD
-706 LKAAGYNINISSM
+706 KATLLQEGYSIDIGSM
-719 DFSGIKCVEWT
+719 DFSGIKRVEWT
-730 IDELSEST
+730 IDTLSEST
-738 KTDAKDLNDKLV
+738 KTDTKDLNDKLV

-755 NWSIDEK
+755 NWSIDEN
-762 ARTITVDGKTYDK
+762 AGTITVDGNIYRN
-775 VTKTNDGYTCTVEDK
+775 VTKTDDGYTCTVEDK

-795 TYTFTKQAGAPLTPE
+795 TYTFTKKAGAPLTPE

-841 NETITV
+841 DETITV

-867 VTDIIKDNKDLE
+867 VTGIIKDDKDLE

-895 LLPGEELWIGN
+895 LQPGEELRIG
-906 LEVTDKTEKT
+906 ETKIDSTTKKE
-916 DIIKYFTTAISPENM
+916 DIIKYFTKAISPDNM

-966 YYSGEKTD
+966 YYSGEKTG
-974 EFKSFSKAP
+974 EFKYFSKAP

-988 EVYWKLTWWGG
+988 EVYWKSTWGWNG
-999 YYYYTDANGQE
+999 YYYYTDANGHE
-1010 VRVHSNTVHYE
+1010 VRVDSNTVHSE

-1041 PDKDDKVDQT
+1041 PDEDGKVNQT

-1069 NLVNGKGNQLVG
+1069 KLVNGKDNQTVG

-1088 DDEGGEGNG
+1088 DDEGGEGDG

-1102 RGTPNNCPDKSAY
+1102 RGNPNKNPDKSAY

-1123 YDPIKENGSIKLY
+1123 YDPIKDKDGSIKLY
-1136 QGQRGDYWTPGI
+1136 QGQWGDYWNPGI
-1148 SAEDQAINAYLKATG
+1148 SAEDEAINAYLKATG
-1163 SSKTAASL
+1163 SSKTYRDL
-1171 TKKERDAIV
+1171 TTKERNAIV
-1180 GTYVVQIGTT
+1180 GTYVVKIGTT

-1201 VYLKSSELTAYGYMT
+1201 VYLKSSELTAYGYMS

-1244 SKLTQVSE
+1244 SELTQVRE
-1252 GKVVGQTESTIKTIT
+1252 GKVVGQTESTIT

-1275 QDFANRLLELNK
+1275 QDFAKRLLELNK
-1287 QTTTHK
+1287 QTTTTHK
-1293 TSESATAYG
+1293 TGEGATAYG
-1302 ENTSGGFDGAYT
+1302 ENTSGDFDGTYT
-1314 QNKSETVTGSGTGK
+1314 QKKSETVEGSGTGK

-1335 EVLKKLFTGSGSKEH
+1335 EVLKKIFSGSGSKEH
-1350 DEGKVSYT
+1350 DEGSVSYT
-1358 YRTTDKVDTT
+1358 HRTTDKVNTT

-1382 DYNYTSIETR
+1382 GYNYTSIETR

-1405 PVTPPV
+1405 PVTPPE
-1411 DPDTPDGPV
+1411 TPV
-1420 EDETPDEVMTPETP
+1420 EDETPDEVVTPETP
-1434 ELPAVQDAAP
+1434 ELPPVQDATPDAP
-1444 DEVVLPAEP
+1444 VLPSDAV
-1453 ELPAV
+1453 LPAV
-1458 QDATA
+1458 QDA

>member
-27 HAVEGPDPAED
+27 HAVEGPDSVED
-38 NAAPQAEPVA
+38 NAAPQAEP
-48 ESSTPAP
+48 AP
-55 VAEEGEKQEK
+55 VEGKTAEGEVEGEEEKQE
-65 VGEQEE
+65 E
-71 FFPPPVNEEAKS
+71 FVPPVNDEAKKDD
-83 EEQAPAFGP
+83 QAPAFGP

-114 SGKDGETDGSEG
+114 
-126 SGETDET
+126 TDET

-144 VIDNSKKDEATG
+144 VIDNNKKNEETG

-246 VRPDWKTDKDAKLGD
+246 VRPDWKTDKDAKLGG

-276 TLTLKKTSPTEE
+276 TLTLKKTSEPET
-288 KEMAA
+288 KKMSA
-293 EDIAKLLDVPEG
+293 EDVAKLLDVPEG
-305 GVEKKEELDEEG
+305 GVEKKTDDEG
-317 NPKTT
+317 NTT
-322 YTLKKEEIS
+322 YTLKKEETS

-344 YKITGNTVE
+344 YEITGNSVK
-353 TTTETTLVLKV
+353 TTTETTLKLKV
-364 EKGTV
+364 EKGTETK
-369 DVNNEDLTTEIE
+369 EDQDLSTEAE
-381 LPSITAKNTDET
+381 LPDSITVKNGKSELKVSKDILEKALDNGGTYTDTDKNITYTVT
-393 KTDVIEISSEKL
+393 KKEESSTKL
-405 GEMLQDEYYNNVTGE
+405 SNE
-420 YVYTENVDGKEYTYK
+420 
-435 VKKMEDSKPLTNAQ
+435 Q
-449 LAERLGEGFTGDDN
+449 LAKRLGDGFTYNAADDSIS
-463 GVYYKGEKL
+463 YKGEKL
-472 TFDQMEAVRKTLSYT
+472 TISQNDVYRKLLSYDVT
-487 VEVTEVTKTPGQV
+487 VTETIKNEGQV
-500 EGGQESIESAKETA
+500 EGGQASIDKANNDA

-524 DAARNAGINVET
+524 DAAKKTGINVDSE
-536 DDFKNQLN
+536 DFKNQLN

-689 AWAELL
+689 VWNEL
-695 NQHPEYKNKDE
+695 QNKTGKD
-706 LKAAGYNINISSM
+706 KATLIQEGYSIDIGSM
-719 DFSGIKCVEWT
+719 DFSGIKRVEWT

-738 KTDAKDLNDKLV
+738 KTDAKDLNNKLV

-762 ARTITVDGKTYDK
+762 AGTITVDGKTYDK

-841 NETITV
+841 DETITV

-988 EVYWKLTWWGG
+988 EVYWKSTWWGG

-1069 NLVNGKGNQLVG
+1069 NLVNGKGNQPVG

-1088 DDEGGEGNG
+1088 DDEGGEGDG

-1102 RGTPNNCPDKSAY
+1102 RGNPNNCPDKSAY

-1136 QGQRGDYWTPGI
+1136 QGGYDGWHWV

-1171 TKKERDAIV
+1171 TKKERNAIV
-1180 GTYVVQIGTT
+1180 GTYVVKIGTT

-1201 VYLKSSELTAYGYMT
+1201 VYLKTSELTAYGYMT

-1302 ENTSGGFDGAYT
+1302 ENTSGGFNGAYT
-1314 QNKSETVTGSGTGK
+1314 QDKSETVTGSGTGK

-1358 YRTTDKVDTT
+1358 YRTTDKVNTT

-1392 TVTVN
+1392 KVTVS

-1420 EDETPDEVMTPETP
+1420 EDETPDEVVTPETP
-1434 ELPAVQDAAP
+1434 ELPPVQDATPDDAAP
-1444 DEVVLPAEP
+1444 ETPVLPSDAV
-1453 ELPAV
+1453 LPAV
-1458 QDATA
+1458 QDA

-1470 WMAALGMAFS
+1470 WMATLGMAFS

>member
-27 HAVEGPDPAED
+27 HAVEGPDSVED
-38 NAAPQAEPVA
+38 NAVPQAEP
-48 ESSTPAP
+48 AP
-55 VAEEGEKQEK
+55 VEGKTAEGEVEGEEEKQE
-65 VGEQEE
+65 E
-71 FFPPPVNEEAKS
+71 FVPPENDEAKKDD
-83 EEQAPAFGP
+83 QAPAFGP
-92 GTKTDDIIIDYK
+92 GTKTDDITIDYK
-104 PAEKPEEPGE
+104 PAEKPEEP
-114 SGKDGETDGSEG
+114 
-126 SGETDET
+126 GETDET

-246 VRPDWKTDKDAKLGD
+246 VRPDWKTDKDAKLGG

-276 TLTLKKTSPTEE
+276 TLTLKKTSEPET
-288 KEMAA
+288 KEMSA
-293 EDIAKLLDVPEG
+293 EDVAKLLDVPED
-305 GVEKKEELDEEG
+305 GVEKKTDDEG
-317 NPKTT
+317 NTT
-322 YTLKKEEIS
+322 YTLKKEETS

-344 YKITGNTVE
+344 YEITGNSVKTR
-353 TTTETTLVLKV
+353 TETTLVLKV
-364 EKGTV
+364 EKGTEKGGEKLDTPIQQPDIKDEETKEV
-369 DVNNEDLTTEIE
+369 L
-381 LPSITAKNTDET
+381 LPSGKLESILEDPTNKKDDNTYTYAETIYNADGTITIREYTIT
-393 KTDVIEISSEKL
+393 KTDT
-405 GEMLQDEYYNNVTGE
+405 DR
-420 YVYTENVDGKEYTYK
+420 D
-435 VKKMEDSKPLTNAQ
+435 LTNQ
-449 LAERLGEGFTGDDN
+449 ELAERLGEGFTADQD

-472 TFDQMEAVRKTLSYT
+472 TFDQKEAVRKTLSYT
-487 VEVTEVTKTPGQV
+487 VEVTEITKTPGQV
-500 EGGQESIESAKETA
+500 EGGQESIKSAEETA

-568 TLRYNGATVSA
+568 TLRYDGATVSA
-579 PQPGTPDSS
+579 PQPGSSDPS

-603 GTAYVTGSNTWTE
+603 GTAYVNGSNTWTE
-616 SGSLNGTYVKPGSGE
+616 SGSLNGTYVKPDSGE

-637 WTIASKDPEKGT
+637 WTVDTNDPEKGT
-649 TTYKKE
+649 TIYKKE

-663 TSTKITRTCTITE
+663 TITKITRTCTITE

-689 AWAELL
+689 AWNEL
-695 NQHPEYKNKDE
+695 QNKTGKD
-706 LKAAGYNINISSM
+706 KATLIQEGYSIDIGSM
-719 DFSGIKCVEWT
+719 DFSGIKRVEWT
-730 IDELSEST
+730 IYELSEST

-879 KAYDELW
+879 KAYDDLW

-988 EVYWKLTWWGG
+988 EVYWKSTWWGG

-1069 NLVNGKGNQLVG
+1069 NLVNGKGNQPVG

-1088 DDEGGEGNG
+1088 DDEGGEGDG

-1102 RGTPNNCPDKSAY
+1102 RGNSNNCPDKSAY

-1136 QGQRGDYWTPGI
+1136 QGGYDGWHWV
-1148 SAEDQAINAYLKATG
+1148 SAEEQAINAYLKATG
-1163 SSKTAASL
+1163 SNKTAANLS
-1171 TKKERDAIV
+1171 KKERDAIV
-1180 GTYVVQIGTT
+1180 GTYVVKIGTT

-1201 VYLKSSELTAYGYMT
+1201 VYLKTSELTAYGYMT

-1275 QDFANRLLELNK
+1275 QDFANRLLELNQ

-1293 TSESATAYG
+1293 TSERATAYG

-1314 QNKSETVTGSGTGK
+1314 QDKSETVTGSGTGK

-1335 EVLKKLFTGSGSKEH
+1335 EVLKKLFSGKGETSYDTGS
-1350 DEGKVSYT
+1350 VSYS
-1358 YRTTDKVDTT
+1358 YRTTDKVNTT

-1420 EDETPDEVMTPETP
+1420 EDETPDEVVTPETP
-1434 ELPAVQDAAP
+1434 ELPLVQDATP

>member
-27 HAVEGPDPAED
+27 HAVEGPDSVED
-38 NAAPQAEPVA
+38 NAAPQAEP
-48 ESSTPAP
+48 AP
-55 VAEEGEKQEK
+55 VEGKTAEGEVEGEEEKQE
-65 VGEQEE
+65 E
-71 FFPPPVNEEAKS
+71 FVPPVNDEAKKDD
-83 EEQAPAFGP
+83 QAPAFGP
-92 GTKTDDIIIDYK
+92 GTKTDDITIDYK
-104 PAEKPEEPGE
+104 PAEKPEEP
-114 SGKDGETDGSEG
+114 
-126 SGETDET
+126 GETDET

-180 PDAEVKKGDP
+180 PDAEVKKGES

-209 GTETTTT
+209 GTQTTTT
-216 TGTGK
+216 TGIGK

-246 VRPDWKTDKDAKLGD
+246 VRPDWSTDEKAKLGD
-261 YTVDKVEPAKDGNSK
+261 YTVKEVEPSEDGNSK
-276 TLTLKKTSPTEE
+276 TLTLTKTDDSAPE
-288 KEMAA
+288 KEMSA
-293 EDIAKLLDVPEG
+293 EDIAKLLDVPED
-305 GVEKKEELDEEG
+305 GVEKKTDDEG
-317 NPKTT
+317 NTT
-322 YTLKKEEIS
+322 YILKKEETS

-344 YKITGNTVE
+344 YEITGNSVK
-353 TTTETTLVLKV
+353 TTTETTLKLKV
-364 EKGTV
+364 EKGTETKK
-369 DVNNEDLTTEIE
+369 DQDLSTEAE
-381 LPSITAKNTDET
+381 LPDSITVKNGKSELKVSKDILEKALDNGGTYTDTDKNITYTVT
-393 KTDVIEISSEKL
+393 KKEESSTKL
-405 GEMLQDEYYNNVTGE
+405 SNE
-420 YVYTENVDGKEYTYK
+420 
-435 VKKMEDSKPLTNAQ
+435 Q
-449 LAERLGEGFTGDDN
+449 LAKRLGDGFTYNAADDSIS
-463 GVYYKGEKL
+463 YKGEKL
-472 TFDQMEAVRKTLSYT
+472 TISQNDVYRKLLSYDVT
-487 VEVTEVTKTPGQV
+487 VTETIKNEGQV
-500 EGGQESIESAKETA
+500 EGGQASIDKANNDA

-524 DAARNAGINVET
+524 DAAKKTGINVDSE
-536 DDFKNQLN
+536 DFKNQLN

-568 TLRYNGATVSA
+568 TLRYDGATVSA

-588 KDTETRKDVTDNVIT
+588 KGTETREDIKDYTVT

-631 LPSLDG
+631 LPSLEG
-637 WTIASKDPEKGT
+637 WTFDGIDTEKGT

-655 DTVTSPDG
+655 ETVTSPDG

-676 SSASLSDTEKEEI
+676 SSASLSDAEKADI

-695 NQHPEYKNKDE
+695 KQHPEYKNEDE
-706 LKAAGYNINISSM
+706 LKAAGYNIDIGSM
-719 DFSGIKCVEWT
+719 DFSGIKRVEWT
-730 IDELSEST
+730 IGTLSEST
-738 KTDAKDLNDKLV
+738 KTDTKDLNDKLV

-762 ARTITVDGKTYDK
+762 AGTITVDGDIYRN

-841 NETITV
+841 DETITV

-886 KQIQEIQSK
+886 KQIQEIRSK
-895 LLPGEELWIGN
+895 LPPDEELWIGN
-906 LEVTDKTEKT
+906 LEVTDKTKKT

-988 EVYWKLTWWGG
+988 EVYWKWTLWGG

-1069 NLVNGKGNQLVG
+1069 NLVNGKDNQPVG

-1088 DDEGGEGNG
+1088 DDEGGEGDG

-1180 GTYVVQIGTT
+1180 GTYVVKIGTT
-1190 GTNSTGESGYQ
+1190 DTNSTGESGYQ
-1201 VYLKSSELTAYGYMT
+1201 VYLKTSELTAYGYMT

-1293 TSESATAYG
+1293 TSERATAYG

-1314 QNKSETVTGSGTGK
+1314 QDKSETVTGSGTGK

-1392 TVTVN
+1392 TVTVD

-1420 EDETPDEVMTPETP
+1420 EDETPDEVVTPETP
-1434 ELPAVQDAAP
+1434 ELPPVQDATPDDAAP
-1444 DEVVLPAEP
+1444 ETPVLPSDVV
-1453 ELPAV
+1453 LPAV

-1490 ASLKYKEKH
+1490 ASFKYKEKH

>member
-27 HAVEGPDPAED
+27 HAVEGPDSVED
-38 NAAPQAEPVA
+38 NAAPQAEP
-48 ESSTPAP
+48 AP
-55 VAEEGEKQEK
+55 VEGKTAEGEVEGEAEKQE
-65 VGEQEE
+65 E
-71 FFPPPVNEEAKS
+71 FVPPVNKEAKE

-104 PAEKPEEPGE
+104 PAEKPDETDKSGE
-114 SGKDGETDGSEG
+114 DGEADGSEG

-144 VIDNSKKDEATG
+144 VIDNNKKDEATG
-156 KDGKIGE
+156 KDGKIGK

-246 VRPDWKTDKDAKLGD
+246 VRPDWKTDKDAKLGG

-276 TLTLKKTSPTEE
+276 TLTLKKTSPTEK

-293 EDIAKLLDVPEG
+293 EDVAKLLDVPED

-364 EKGTV
+364 EKGTETKK
-369 DVNNEDLTTEIE
+369 DQDLSTEAE
-381 LPSITAKNTDET
+381 LPDSITVKNGKSELKVSKDILEKALDNGGTYTDTDKNITYTVT
-393 KTDVIEISSEKL
+393 KKEESSTKL
-405 GEMLQDEYYNNVTGE
+405 SNE
-420 YVYTENVDGKEYTYK
+420 
-435 VKKMEDSKPLTNAQ
+435 Q
-449 LAERLGEGFTGDDN
+449 LAKRLGDGFTYNAADDSIS
-463 GVYYKGEKL
+463 YKGEKL
-472 TFDQMEAVRKTLSYT
+472 TISQNDVYRKLLSYDVT
-487 VEVTEVTKTPGQV
+487 VTETIKNEGQV
-500 EGGQESIESAKETA
+500 EGGQASIDKANNDA

-524 DAARNAGINVET
+524 DAAKKTGINVDSE
-536 DDFKNQLN
+536 DFKNQLN

-568 TLRYNGATVSA
+568 TLRYDGATVSA

-603 GTAYVTGSNTWTE
+603 GTAYVPGSNTWTE

-631 LPSLDG
+631 LPSLEG
-637 WTIASKDPEKGT
+637 WTFDGIDTEKGT

-655 DTVTSPDG
+655 ETVTSPDG

-676 SSASLSDTEKEEI
+676 SSASLSDAEKADI

-695 NQHPEYKNKDE
+695 KQHPEYKNEDE
-706 LKAAGYNINISSM
+706 LKAAGYNIDIGSM
-719 DFSGIKCVEWT
+719 DFSGIKRVEWT
-730 IDELSEST
+730 IGTLSEST
-738 KTDAKDLNDKLV
+738 KTDTKDLNDKLV

-755 NWSIDEK
+755 NWSIDEN
-762 ARTITVDGKTYDK
+762 AGTITVDGNIYRN
-775 VTKTNDGYTCTVEDK
+775 VTKTDDGYTCTVEDK

-895 LLPGEELWIGN
+895 LLPGEELWIG
-906 LEVTDKTEKT
+906 KTKIDSTTKKE
-916 DIIKYFTTAISPENM
+916 DIIKYFTKAISPENM

-988 EVYWKLTWWGG
+988 EVYWKSTWLWYG

-1010 VRVHSNTVHYE
+1010 VRVDNNTVHYE

-1041 PDKDDKVDQT
+1041 PDEDGKVDQT

-1069 NLVNGKGNQLVG
+1069 NLVNGKGNQPVG

-1088 DDEGGEGNG
+1088 DDEGGKGDG

-1102 RGTPNNCPDKSAY
+1102 RGNSNNCPDKSAY

-1148 SAEDQAINAYLKATG
+1148 SAEDEAINAYLKATG
-1163 SSKTAASL
+1163 SNKTAASL

-1244 SKLTQVSE
+1244 SELTQVSE

-1275 QDFANRLLELNK
+1275 QDFAKRLLELNK
-1287 QTTTHK
+1287 QTTTTHK
-1293 TSESATAYG
+1293 TGEGATAYG
-1302 ENTSGGFDGAYT
+1302 ENTSGGFDGTYT
-1314 QNKSETVTGSGTGK
+1314 QKKSETVEGSGTGK

-1335 EVLKKLFTGSGSKEH
+1335 EVLKKIFSGSGSKEH
-1350 DEGKVSYT
+1350 DEGSVSYT
-1358 YRTTDKVDTT
+1358 HRTTDKVNTT
-1368 PVSKETVTTTDAHV
+1368 PVSKETVTTTAAHV
-1382 DYNYTSIETR
+1382 GYNYTSIETR

-1405 PVTPPV
+1405 PVTPPE
-1411 DPDTPDGPV
+1411 TPV
-1420 EDETPDEVMTPETP
+1420 EDETPDEVVTPETP
-1434 ELPAVQDAAP
+1434 ELPPVQDATP
-1444 DEVVLPAEP
+1444 DTPVLPSDAV
-1453 ELPAV
+1453 LPAV
-1458 QDATA
+1458 QDA

-1490 ASLKYKEKH
+1490 TSLKYKEKH

>member
-1 MTNKKLKLAAMS
+1 MLWK
-13 VALTACVAAQPMAA
+13 
-27 HAVEGPDPAED
+27 
-38 NAAPQAEPVA
+38 APTLPRI
-48 ESSTPAP
+48 TLPRRP
-55 VAEEGEKQEK
+55 NPPLWK
-65 VGEQEE
+65 VRPQKARSRAKRASRRSL
-71 FFPPPVNEEAKS
+71 PPPVNEEAKS

-92 GTKTDDIIIDYK
+92 GTKTDDITIDYK
-104 PAEKPEEPGE
+104 PAEKPEQPGK
-114 SGKDGETDGSEG
+114 SGEDGEADGSEG

-156 KDGKIGE
+156 KDGKIGT

-234 EEINLDDELGKD
+234 EEINLDDELGE

-261 YTVDKVEPAKDGNSK
+261 YTVDKVEPAEDGNSK
-276 TLTLKKTSPTEE
+276 ELTLKKTSPTEE

-305 GVEKKEELDEEG
+305 GVEKKTDDEG
-317 NPKTT
+317 NTT
-322 YTLKKEEIS
+322 YTLKKEETS
-331 TDENGNTVTRVTY
+331 TDENGNTVTRTTY
-344 YKITGNTVE
+344 YEITGNSVKTR
-353 TTTETTLVLKV
+353 TETTLVLKV

-369 DVNNEDLTTEIE
+369 DVDNKDLTTKVE

-405 GEMLQDEYYNNVTGE
+405 GEMLKDEYYNNVTGE

-435 VKKMEDSKPLTNAQ
+435 VKKTENTKPLTHAQ
-449 LAERLGEGFTGDDN
+449 LADRLGEGFTGDDN

-472 TFDQMEAVRKTLSYT
+472 NLDQMEAVRKTLSYT

-500 EGGQESIESAKETA
+500 EGGQESIKSAEETA

-524 DAARNAGINVET
+524 DAAKKTGINVDSE
-536 DDFKNQLN
+536 DFKNQLN

-568 TLRYNGATVSA
+568 TLRYNGATVSTDL
-579 PQPGTPDSS
+579 GTPDSS
-588 KDTETRKDVTDNVIT
+588 KDTETREDVKDYTVT

-616 SGSLNGTYVKPGSGE
+616 SDSLNGTYVKPGSGE

-655 DTVTSPDG
+655 ETVTSPDG

-689 AWAELL
+689 AWKEL
-695 NQHPEYKNKDE
+695 QNKTGKD
-706 LKAAGYNINISSM
+706 KATLLQEGYSIDIGSM
-719 DFSGIKCVEWT
+719 DFSGIKRVEWT
-730 IDELSEST
+730 IDTLSEST
-738 KTDAKDLNDKLV
+738 KTDTKDLNDKLV

-755 NWSIDEK
+755 NWSIDEN
-762 ARTITVDGKTYDK
+762 AGTITVDGNIYRN

-795 TYTFTKQAGAPLTPE
+795 TYTFTKKAGAPLTPE

-841 NETITV
+841 DETITV

-886 KQIQEIQSK
+886 KQIQEIQNK
-895 LLPGEELWIGN
+895 LQPDEELWIG
-906 LEVTDKTEKT
+906 KTKIDSTTKKE
-916 DIIKYFTTAISPENM
+916 DIIKYFTKAISPENM

-941 EQERIAKNST
+941 EQERIAKSST

-974 EFKSFSKAP
+974 EFKYFSKAP

-988 EVYWKLTWWGG
+988 EVYWKWTRWGG

-1010 VRVHSNTVHYE
+1010 VRVHSNTVHSE

-1041 PDKDDKVDQT
+1041 PDEDGKVNQT

-1056 SKNLKLEWNYDAG
+1056 SKDLKLEWNYDAG
-1069 NLVNGKGNQLVG
+1069 NLVNGKGNQTVG

-1088 DDEGGEGNG
+1088 DDEGGEGSG

-1102 RGTPNNCPDKSAY
+1102 RGNRNNNPDKSAY

-1123 YDPIKENGSIKLY
+1123 YDPIKDKDGSIKLY
-1136 QGQRGDYWTPGI
+1136 QGQWGDYWNPGI
-1148 SAEDQAINAYLKATG
+1148 SAEDEAINAYLKATG
-1163 SSKTAASL
+1163 SSKTYRDL
-1171 TKKERDAIV
+1171 TTKERNAIV
-1180 GTYVVQIGTT
+1180 GTYVVKIGTT

-1201 VYLKSSELTAYGYMT
+1201 VYLKSSELTAYGYMS

-1244 SKLTQVSE
+1244 SELTQVRE

-1275 QDFANRLLELNK
+1275 QDFAKRLLELNK
-1287 QTTTHK
+1287 QTTTTHK
-1293 TSESATAYG
+1293 TGEGATAYG
-1302 ENTSGGFDGAYT
+1302 ENTSGDFDGTYT
-1314 QNKSETVTGSGTGK
+1314 QKKSETVEGSGTGK

-1335 EVLKKLFTGSGSKEH
+1335 EVLKKIFSGSGSKEH

-1358 YRTTDKVDTT
+1358 HRTTDKVNTT

-1382 DYNYTSIETR
+1382 GYNYTSIETR

-1405 PVTPPV
+1405 PVTPPE
-1411 DPDTPDGPV
+1411 TPV
-1420 EDETPDEVMTPETP
+1420 EDETPDEVVTPETP
-1434 ELPAVQDAAP
+1434 ELPPVQDATPDAP
-1444 DEVVLPAEP
+1444 VLPSDAV
-1453 ELPAV
+1453 LPAV
-1458 QDATA
+1458 QDA